1 MGNEITGYA
10 IAIDGLAAS
19 IKAAEKK
26 FDDLSAT
33 SEKTRTKIV
42 AHFKE
47 MGDNGVDYFIKK
59 IEEAKK
65 ALGGLGSLKLDTNVS
80 EQAKK
85 AADDVNKLSQA
96 MQMLGETKPSGSF
109 SGMNIAE
116 LKEAIKG
123 ITKTLEDTEKA
134 LDKNT
139 QQYLVNKRD
148 ALKQELKLQEESTRV
163 KVEKAEKET
172 QKRIDLNIR
181 EQAEFEK
188 MTTAEQQSYL
198 KMLDRMAQERM
209 AYQQRMAQIHT
220 AQQQQQLGTY
230 SGAMG
235 YSAQATTLAQEKQ
248 AIDYLNKAKEK
259 LSKTDSDYAVKLN
272 ELNTAIRKHQENIK
286 RAGLTDQEYADMVKK
301 NAEQRKKAAISE
313 TEAYERRKKV
323 VMEKWYT
330 SSIDRAMNF
339 SKSTKSIQEQI
350 KAIEYLKKVR
360 ESLSKAQLGDVAY
373 SAKINQINAEI
384 KRQSELVKELTGQ
397 HSRLN
402 NYLKYFASRMALVF
416 GVSQVT
422 DFVKRLVDIRGE
434 FELQNKSLQILL
446 QNKTK
451 ANELWEKTVSL
462 AVESPFRVKEL
473 VSYTKQLAAYRIE
486 SNQLYDT
493 TKRLADVSAGLGVDM
508 QRLILA
514 YGQVKA
520 ASFLRGCL
528 GYGTKIRTLD
538 GIKEV
543 QDIKVGDKLINENN
557 EIVNVKELIRG
568 KEQMYI
574 VHQSNGDDYRCNENH
589 ILTLCK
595 NGDICDVYLKDIDSS
610 FLGVRYQN
618 GHLITYEISIEKD
631 SVDDYYGFVLDGN
644 KRFQLGDGTITHN
657 TELRQFTEAG
667 IPMLEELA
675 KYFTEIEGKAIGVG
689 DVFEMISK
697 RMVKFSDVE
706 AIFKRMTDAGG
717 VFYNM
722 QKEQAETLKG
732 QISNLGDRIDLM
744 MNDIGKSHDTMLKG
758 SIAALGWV
766 VENWKGFAWAI
777 QLVVE
782 AFAVYKVS
790 AMIAAANTQKLGVA
804 AAATSG
810 IFDKLKLSIQNIGK
824 SIKALNLNPW
834 VLGITAVLTVA
845 YELGAAW
852 YDNQKILEEIDN
864 DFQKLKDDVS
874 VVSSK
879 FNISFNKS
887 DFKGQRAALQE
898 LVEMANG
905 TYNMDIEID
914 IAALDDD
921 EVVSQFVGLREK
933 IEQGL
938 VDARDTAKAFQEENS
953 QWWVQALTL
962 GINDTMADEIA
973 KYKDKSQE
981 LLRALES
988 DRYRILDVMTRS
1000 YKDLSVSQ
1008 NKYIEQLN
1016 TPRTLEETDFMYY
1029 QRMSGAVQGLIKE
1042 YDILLGKGAN
1052 ITAAEQRQLEVLR
1065 NVFAQTKLNGASYK
1079 ELFKGVAEQSSEARG
1094 YLEKFA
1100 NAVRSSYVA
1109 TNEQIE
1115 AEVQKRIN
1123 ALSEA
1128 QKKALS
1134 ATDIAK
1140 IREQVTK
1147 ELKEASEYKLTLA
1160 INEIATANNFDNW
1173 QRSFL
1178 TNFLN
1183 QEFNLTIGVN
1193 TPDKKELADWQKRFN
1208 KAFFMNKYI
1217 KQTTPLETSQDV
1229 ENRYKTRYEETLEK
1243 YNRMLKN
1250 AQFYANENITAVKTE
1265 MEAYKAAWYW
1275 FTGGVGDK
1283 NNKGRKDTK
1292 DWWSEL
1298 VKVIGDAHKEF
1309 VKLNEQLDKADAKS
1323 LAIERFKNVYAEVAK
1338 NLKVSLK
1345 PLQDFNLET
1354 EDGIKAAFKYLRDQ
1368 LPASAKNARV
1378 EIEKQLT
1385 NIKGEARVKVA
1396 TEANVELKQ
1405 QIENMFSGYELQ
1417 LELDKMG
1424 LPPEMAELLFNV
1436 KPTNL
1441 ESIRKA
1447 IDKEYANATS
1457 QADIKNRD
1465 ELLKKLADMEDK
1477 QLQENFKKYSEYLI
1491 KAQNERVKLK
1501 LEELNKIAEVEKT
1514 FTLTQQVAEKRF
1526 GIKPEQ
1532 WRKYKDSGNWL
1543 QSGLGEKQLADITAY
1558 TAQLDAAADR
1568 VRKSLQDET
1577 AKKMAKLDWE
1587 DFKGS
1592 EMYIEIFQNLE
1603 NASTKSINAILERLQ
1618 TLKGSFS
1625 DLSATEVKDIVSA
1638 MTKAE
1643 EELENRRPT
1652 FKALFGD
1659 LKQYIELSK
1668 TRNEDEKLYADL
1680 QKESVQNTAELAIAR
1695 NNLASA
1701 MARYRKL
1708 TADPNADKGELENA
1722 KANVMLLQKQAD
1734 GLENNQKRIN
1744 KKLDET
1750 NKKLT
1755 LWQKLQKNIGDKL
1768 KDVGSGLEGISTLAR
1783 TIGES
1788 FGDLSVEAEK
1798 AVQSVSDLGG
1808 VVSSIGDVVANPK
1821 SFSSWVG
1828 LATTAAT
1835 MFVNLFNNDAEWQ
1848 KRIEEQERLVNRLQR
1863 AYENLTETIESAYNI
1878 YDAQQANTKARYNLE
1893 SQINARRAQINAEMQ
1908 KKKKDK
1914 DQIIEWENEI
1924 KDLQEQITE
1933 LSSKQREEM
1942 GGFGTE
1948 VNYKAAAQQFVDAW
1962 LDAYKQTGSG
1972 LDALQDTFNNFYEN
1986 VVKQQL
1992 LYRGTQKILEPLLKM
2007 FDDAVMDYTVTEDE
2021 AQALQDYFK
2030 KNVQG
2035 QLDELYQ
2042 SLADMFGIGKNVE
2055 LSDLQKGIQNIT
2067 EAQAAAIESYLNS
2080 IRFYVSAQLETI
2092 KSIQSSI
2099 KAPDYSPIVNELKA
2113 QTTILRDIYDTLSSV
2128 VGRGGSVHSGAYV
2141 KVYM

>member
-1 MGNEITGYA
+1 MADEITGYA
-10 IAIDGLAAS
+10 IAIDGLVAS
-19 IKAAEKK
+19 IKAAENK
-26 FDDLSAT
+26 FDDLAAK

-65 ALGGLGSLKLDTNVS
+65 ALGTLGSLKLDTNVS

-96 MQMLGETKPSGSF
+96 MQMLGETKPSGKF
-109 SGMNIAE
+109 SEMNIAE

-209 AYQQRMAQIHT
+209 AYQQRMAQIRT

-235 YSAQATTLAQEKQ
+235 YSAQSTTLAQEKQ
-248 AIDYLNKAKEK
+248 AIDYLNQAKEK

-301 NAEQRKKAAISE
+301 NAEQRKKAAIRE

-330 SSIDRAMNF
+330 STIDRAMNF

-373 SAKINQINAEI
+373 STKINQINAEI

-416 GVSQVT
+416 GVSQI
-422 DFVKRLVDIRGE
+422 KNYAMRLVEIRGE

-451 ANELWEKTVSL
+451 ANELWEKTVAL
-462 AVESPFRVKEL
+462 AVESPFRVKQL

-486 SNQLYDT
+486 SDQLYDT

-520 ASFLRGCL
+520 ASFLRG
-528 GYGTKIRTLD
+528 
-538 GIKEV
+538 
-543 QDIKVGDKLINENN
+543 
-557 EIVNVKELIRG
+557 
-568 KEQMYI
+568 
-574 VHQSNGDDYRCNENH
+574 
-589 ILTLCK
+589 
-595 NGDICDVYLKDIDSS
+595 
-610 FLGVRYQN
+610 
-618 GHLITYEISIEKD
+618 
-631 SVDDYYGFVLDGN
+631 
-644 KRFQLGDGTITHN
+644 

-689 DVFEMISK
+689 DVFEMVSK

-706 AIFKRMTDAGG
+706 EVFRRMTDAGG

-722 QKEQAETLKG
+722 QKEQSETLIG
-732 QISNLGDRIDLM
+732 QIRNLGDRVDLM
-744 MNDIGKSHDTMLKG
+744 MNDIGKAHETLLKG
-758 SIAALGWV
+758 GVSLFGWI

-790 AMIAAANTQKLGVA
+790 ALIAAANTKTLGVT

-824 SIKALNLNPW
+824 SIKALNINPW

-852 YDNQKILEEIDN
+852 YDNQKILEEIDK

-879 FNISFNKS
+879 FNISFNKN

-905 TYNMDIEID
+905 TYNMDIEMD

-921 EVVSQFVGLREK
+921 EVVKQFVGLREK

-938 VDARDTAKAFQEENS
+938 VDARETAKAFQEENS

-973 KYKDKSQE
+973 KYKEKSQE

-1079 ELFKGVAEQSSEARG
+1079 ELFQGVAQQSSEARG

-1115 AEVQKRIN
+1115 AEVQRRIN

-1128 QKKALS
+1128 QKKVLS

-1229 ENRYKTRYEETLEK
+1229 ENRYKTRYEEMLK
-1243 YNRMLKN
+1243 QYNRMLKG
-1250 AQFYANENITAVKTE
+1250 AQFYANEDIAAVKTE
-1265 MEAYKAAWYW
+1265 MEAYKKAWYW
-1275 FTGGVGDK
+1275 FTGGDDNK
-1283 NNKGRKDTK
+1283 NNKTRKDTK

-1345 PLQDFNLET
+1345 PLQDFNLES
-1354 EDGIKAAFKYLRDQ
+1354 EEGVKAAYEYLLTK
-1368 LPASAKNARV
+1368 LPASAKNARL
-1378 EIEKQLT
+1378 EIEKQLSD
-1385 NIKGEARVKVA
+1385 IRGEAMIKVE
-1396 TEANVELKQ
+1396 TEANVQLKQ
-1405 QIENMFSGYELQ
+1405 QIEDMFSGYELQ

-1447 IDKEYANATS
+1447 IEEKYADATS
-1457 QADIKNRD
+1457 QADIKNRG
-1465 ELLKKLADMEDK
+1465 ELLKKLSEMEDK
-1477 QLQENFKKYSEYLI
+1477 QMQENFKKYSEYLI

-1501 LEELNKIAEVEKT
+1501 LEELNKIAEVERT
-1514 FTLTQQVAEKRF
+1514 FSMTATVAEKRF
-1526 GIKPEQ
+1526 GVTAEQ
-1532 WRKYKDSGNWL
+1532 WRKYKASGDWS

-1558 TAQLDAAADR
+1558 TAQLNAAADR

-1625 DLSATEVKDIVSA
+1625 DLSATEVKDIVTA

-1652 FKALFGD
+1652 FKALFSD
-1659 LKQYIELSK
+1659 LKQYIELSR
-1668 TRNEDEKLYADL
+1668 TRDVDEKMYADF

-1695 NNLASA
+1695 NNLALA
-1701 MARYRKL
+1701 MARYRQL
-1708 TADPNADKGELENA
+1708 AADPNTDKGELENA
-1722 KANVMLLQKQAD
+1722 KANVTLLQKQAD

-1744 KKLDET
+1744 KKLDDT
-1750 NKKLT
+1750 NKALT
-1755 LWQKLQKNIGDKL
+1755 LWQRLQKNIGTHL
-1768 KDVGSGLEGISTLAR
+1768 KDIGSGIESLSALAR

-1924 KDLQEQITE
+1924 KDLQEQISE

-1948 VNYKAAAQQFVDAW
+1948 ANYKAAAQQFVDAW

-1972 LDALQDTFNNFYEN
+1972 LDALQDTFNDFYEN

-2007 FDDAVMDYTVTEDE
+2007 FDNAVMDYTVTEDE

-2035 QLDELYQ
+2035 QLDELYK
-2042 SLADMFGIGKNVE
+2042 SLADIFGIGKNVE

-2092 KSIQSSI
+2092 KAIQSSI

-2113 QTTILRDIYDTLSSV
+2113 QTSILRDIYDTLSSV

>member
-1 MGNEITGYA
+1 MANEITGYA
-10 IAIDGLAAS
+10 IAIDGLVES
-19 IKAAEKK
+19 IKKAENK
-26 FDDLSAT
+26 FDGLARK
-33 SEKTRTKIV
+33 SEETRTKIV

-116 LKEAIKG
+116 LKEAIRG

-209 AYQQRMAQIHT
+209 AYQQRMAQIRT

-235 YSAQATTLAQEKQ
+235 YSAQSTTLAQEKQ
-248 AIDYLNKAKEK
+248 AIDYLNQAKEK

-301 NAEQRKKAAISE
+301 NAEQRRKAAIRE

-373 SAKINQINAEI
+373 STKINQINAEI

-416 GVSQVT
+416 GISQIK
-422 DFVKRLVDIRGE
+422 DFGMRLIEIRGE

-451 ANELWEKTVSL
+451 ANELWEKTVAL
-462 AVESPFRVKEL
+462 AVESPYRVKEL

-486 SNQLYDT
+486 SDQLYDT

-520 ASFLRGCL
+520 ASFLRG
-528 GYGTKIRTLD
+528 
-538 GIKEV
+538 
-543 QDIKVGDKLINENN
+543 
-557 EIVNVKELIRG
+557 
-568 KEQMYI
+568 
-574 VHQSNGDDYRCNENH
+574 
-589 ILTLCK
+589 
-595 NGDICDVYLKDIDSS
+595 
-610 FLGVRYQN
+610 
-618 GHLITYEISIEKD
+618 
-631 SVDDYYGFVLDGN
+631 
-644 KRFQLGDGTITHN
+644 

-706 AIFKRMTDAGG
+706 EVFRRMTDAGG

-744 MNDIGKSHDTMLKG
+744 MNDIGKSHDTLLKG
-758 SIAALGWV
+758 TISVLGWV

-790 AMIAAANTQKLGVA
+790 AMIAEAQTAKL
-804 AAATSG
+804 AATTTTARSVTEKWSLSV
-810 IFDKLKLSIQNIGK
+810 DKLK
-824 SIKALNLNPW
+824 KAFTSPNLNPW
-834 VLGITAVLTVA
+834 VLGITAVATVA
-845 YELGAAW
+845 YELWSAW
-852 YDNQKILEEIDN
+852 DDNQKMLESINAELD
-864 DFQKLKDDVS
+864 KMREKVS
-874 VVSSK
+874 K
-879 FNISFNKS
+879 ITS
-887 DFKGQRAALQE
+887 DFNVAKVGGNLDEQRKKLQE
-898 LVEMANG
+898 LIDLATGDYGFTIDFAVS
-905 TYNMDIEID
+905 DIN
-914 IAALDDD
+914 DD
-921 EVVSQFVGLREK
+921 EVVSKFVELRNK
-933 IEQGL
+933 I
-938 VDARDTAKAFQEENS
+938 DTA
-953 QWWVQALTL
+953 V
-962 GINDTMADEIA
+962 
-973 KYKDKSQE
+973 
-981 LLRALES
+981 
-988 DRYRILDVMTRS
+988 
-1000 YKDLSVSQ
+1000 
-1008 NKYIEQLN
+1008 
-1016 TPRTLEETDFMYY
+1016 
-1029 QRMSGAVQGLIKE
+1029 SGAKTISEAFANEDIKDE
-1042 YDILLGKGAN
+1042 LSDYSNVVKSFYDYVVSKRNDIINRLAEDESLMSESVKQAFDILSKPRDVD
-1052 ITAAEQRQLEVLR
+1052 E
-1065 NVFAQTKLNGASYK
+1065 
-1079 ELFKGVAEQSSEARG
+1079 
-1094 YLEKFA
+1094 
-1100 NAVRSSYVA
+1100 
-1109 TNEQIE
+1109 
-1115 AEVQKRIN
+1115 
-1123 ALSEA
+1123 
-1128 QKKALS
+1128 
-1134 ATDIAK
+1134 
-1140 IREQVTK
+1140 
-1147 ELKEASEYKLTLA
+1147 SEYKYYARLHEAITLIEDDYSNLIKKRYELGRKNDSESKAQFDIVTKQIALYKSLLFTQDAQRNDIHKMFMSIKVESEDFKSALDDVYDKIGDISGLTKEEKETR
-1160 INEIATANNFDNW
+1160 IRIAVDTYGAEKGLSDF
-1173 QRSFL
+1173 QKQVL
-1178 TNFLN
+1178 YPFLN
-1183 QEFNLTIGVN
+1183 EKYSISISVN
-1193 TPDKKELADWQKRFN
+1193 EPKKGELPDWAERFN
-1208 KAFFMNKYI
+1208 KAFQTKYAAYNVGI
-1217 KQTTPLETSQDV
+1217 AENQYNVTTQEIES
-1229 ENRYKTRYEETLEK
+1229 RYKSLYEEQKKIYDRMIANAPIYMTKEYKENLEK
-1243 YNRMLKN
+1243 TKN
-1250 AQFYANENITAVKTE
+1250 MVD
-1265 MEAYKAAWYW
+1265 AYKEVWYW

-1283 NNKGRKDTK
+1283 NNNTRKATK

-1309 VKLNEQLDKADAKS
+1309 VKLNEQLDKTEAMS
-1323 LAIERFKNVYAEVAK
+1323 LAVERFKGVYAEVAK

-1345 PLQDFNLET
+1345 PLQDFNLES
-1354 EDGIKAAFKYLRDQ
+1354 EEGVKAAYEYLLTK
-1368 LPASAKNARV
+1368 LPSSAKNARL
-1378 EIEKQLT
+1378 EIEKQLSD
-1385 NIKGEARVKVA
+1385 IRGEARIKVE
-1396 TEANVELKQ
+1396 TEANVQLKQ
-1405 QIENMFSGYELQ
+1405 QIDDMFSGYELQ

-1424 LPPEMAELLFNV
+1424 LPPEMANLLFNV
-1436 KPTNL
+1436 QPTNL

-1447 IDKEYANATS
+1447 IDEKYAEATS

-1465 ELLKKLADMEDK
+1465 ELLKKLSEMEDK
-1477 QLQENFKKYSEYLI
+1477 QMQENFKKYSEYLI
-1491 KAQNERVKLK
+1491 KAQNERVKIK
-1501 LEELNKIAEVEKT
+1501 LDELNKIAEVEKT
-1514 FTLTQQVAEKRF
+1514 FSISQQVAMKRF
-1526 GIKPEQ
+1526 GVSAEQ
-1532 WRKYKDSGNWL
+1532 WRKYKDSGDWS

-1558 TAQLDAAADR
+1558 TAQLNAAADR

-1643 EELENRRPT
+1643 EELERRRPT
-1652 FKALFGD
+1652 FKALFSD
-1659 LKQYIELSK
+1659 LKQYIALSK
-1668 TRNEDEKLYADL
+1668 TRNEDEKLYAEL
-1680 QKESVQNTAELAIAR
+1680 QKQSVQNSNELAIAR
-1695 NNLASA
+1695 NALATA
-1701 MARYRKL
+1701 MARYRQL
-1708 TADPNADKGELENA
+1708 AADPNADKGELENA
-1722 KANVMLLQKQAD
+1722 KTNVTLLQKQAD
-1734 GLENNQKRIN
+1734 DLENSQKRIN
-1744 KKLDET
+1744 NKLDET

-1755 LWQKLQKNIGDKL
+1755 LWQKLQKNIGTKL
-1768 KDVGSGLEGISTLAR
+1768 KDIGSGLEGISTLAR

-1798 AVQSVSDLGG
+1798 AVQTIANLGG
-1808 VVSSIGDVVANPK
+1808 VVSSIGDVVDKPK

-1835 MFVNLFNNDAEWQ
+1835 MFVNLFNNDAKWQ
-1848 KRIEEQERLVNRLQR
+1848 KQIEAQERLINQLQR
-1863 AYENLTETIESAYNI
+1863 AYEKLSKSINDAYSIDTAKKANEQAIANLS
-1878 YDAQQANTKARYNLE
+1878 Q
-1893 SQINARRAQINAEMQ
+1893 QINARRRQIAAEQ
-1908 KKKKDK
+1908 EKKDSDADQIVAWQNEIADK
-1914 DQIIEWENEI
+1914 QEQIIE
-1924 KDLQEQITE
+1924 LQKQ
-1933 LSSKQREEM
+1933 QREEM

-1948 VNYKAAAQQFVDAW
+1948 ANYKSAAQQFVDAW
-1962 LDAYKQTGSG
+1962 FNAFKQTGSG
-1972 LDALQDTFNNFYEN
+1972 LDALQDTFNDFYEN
-1986 VVKQQL
+1986 IVKQQM
-1992 LYRGTQKILEPLLKM
+1992 LYRGTQKIIEPLLKM
-2007 FDDAVMDYTVTEDE
+2007 VDDAVADYIVTKDE
-2021 AQALQDYFK
+2021 AQRLYDFFNN
-2030 KNVQG
+2030 NVQG
-2035 QLDELYQ
+2035 QLDEFFTTM
-2042 SLADMFGIGKNVE
+2042 ADTFGIGQNVE

-2092 KSIQSSI
+2092 KAIQSSI
-2099 KAPDYSPIVNELKA
+2099 KAPDYSPIVNELKT
-2113 QTTILRDIYDTLSSV
+2113 QTTILRNIYDTLSSV
-2128 VGRGGSVHSGAYV
+2128 VGRGGTIHSGAYV

>member
-10 IAIDGLAAS
+10 IAIDGLVAS

-65 ALGGLGSLKLDTNVS
+65 ALGGLGNVKINLNTNIAATATQDADAINKLLAMMSQLSEKQINRIGAAQGGLDT
-80 EQAKK
+80 
-85 AADDVNKLSQA
+85 
-96 MQMLGETKPSGSF
+96 
-109 SGMNIAE
+109 
-116 LKEAIKG
+116 
-123 ITKTLEDTEKA
+123 
-134 LDKNT
+134 
-139 QQYLVNKRD
+139 
-148 ALKQELKLQEESTRV
+148 
-163 KVEKAEKET
+163 
-172 QKRIDLNIR
+172 QK
-181 EQAEFEK
+181 
-188 MTTAEQQSYL
+188 
-198 KMLDRMAQERM
+198 
-209 AYQQRMAQIHT
+209 
-220 AQQQQQLGTY
+220 
-230 SGAMG
+230 
-235 YSAQATTLAQEKQ
+235 
-248 AIDYLNKAKEK
+248 
-259 LSKTDSDYAVKLN
+259 KLN
-272 ELNTAIRKHQENIK
+272 EIKELKNVEDERARALRQQNRERANAYKILAEQEKTAAMQAVAGEKEKQIAIQQTINEIKRMAKAYKMMPTAIRTTGVNNLLQQSQGAVTINQRITAYKNLQN
-286 RAGLTDQEYADMVKK
+286 AVKDLDRTEQGWQTNLQK
-301 NAEQRKKAAISE
+301 LNAEIERQKRELSALGVSLENTKRQQRSLAEMA
-313 TEAYERRKKV
+313 T
-323 VMEKWYT
+323 
-330 SSIDRAMNF
+330 
-339 SKSTKSIQEQI
+339 
-350 KAIEYLKKVR
+350 YL
-360 ESLSKAQLGDVAY
+360 
-373 SAKINQINAEI
+373 AKRMLVLFGINQI
-384 KRQSELVKELTGQ
+384 K
-397 HSRLN
+397 
-402 NYLKYFASRMALVF
+402 NYA
-416 GVSQVT
+416 T
-422 DFVKRLVDIRGE
+422 RLVEIRGE
-434 FELQNKSLQILL
+434 FELENKSLQILL
-446 QNKTK
+446 QNKVK
-451 ANELWEKTVSL
+451 ANELWEKTVAL
-462 AVESPFRVKEL
+462 AVESPFRVKQL

-486 SNQLYDT
+486 SDQLYDT

-520 ASFLRGCL
+520 ASFLRG
-528 GYGTKIRTLD
+528 
-538 GIKEV
+538 
-543 QDIKVGDKLINENN
+543 
-557 EIVNVKELIRG
+557 
-568 KEQMYI
+568 
-574 VHQSNGDDYRCNENH
+574 
-589 ILTLCK
+589 
-595 NGDICDVYLKDIDSS
+595 
-610 FLGVRYQN
+610 
-618 GHLITYEISIEKD
+618 
-631 SVDDYYGFVLDGN
+631 
-644 KRFQLGDGTITHN
+644 

-675 KYFTEIEGKAIGVG
+675 KYFTEIEGKAVSVG

-706 AIFKRMTDAGG
+706 EVFRRMTDAGG

-732 QISNLGDRIDLM
+732 HISNLGDRIDLM
-744 MNDIGKSHDTMLKG
+744 MNDIGKAHDTMLKG
-758 SIAALGWV
+758 TFSVLGWV

-790 AMIAAANTQKLGVA
+790 AMIAAANTKTLGVT

-852 YDNQKILEEIDN
+852 YDNQKMLESINAELD
-864 DFQKLKDDVS
+864 KMREKVS
-874 VVSSK
+874 K
-879 FNISFNKS
+879 ITS
-887 DFKGQRAALQE
+887 DFNVAKVGGNLDGQRKKLQE
-898 LVEMANG
+898 LIDLATGDYGFTIDFAVS
-905 TYNMDIEID
+905 DIN
-914 IAALDDD
+914 DD
-921 EVVSQFVGLREK
+921 EVVAKFVELRNK
-933 IEQGL
+933 I
-938 VDARDTAKAFQEENS
+938 DTA
-953 QWWVQALTL
+953 
-962 GINDTMADEIA
+962 I
-973 KYKDKSQE
+973 
-981 LLRALES
+981 
-988 DRYRILDVMTRS
+988 
-1000 YKDLSVSQ
+1000 
-1008 NKYIEQLN
+1008 
-1016 TPRTLEETDFMYY
+1016 
-1029 QRMSGAVQGLIKE
+1029 SGAKNISEAFAKEDIKDE
-1042 YDILLGKGAN
+1042 LSDYSNVVKNFYDYVVSKRNDIINRLAEDESLMTESVKQAFDILSKP
-1052 ITAAEQRQLEVLR
+1052 RDV
-1065 NVFAQTKLNGASYK
+1065 
-1079 ELFKGVAEQSSEARG
+1079 
-1094 YLEKFA
+1094 
-1100 NAVRSSYVA
+1100 
-1109 TNEQIE
+1109 NE
-1115 AEVQKRIN
+1115 
-1123 ALSEA
+1123 
-1128 QKKALS
+1128 
-1134 ATDIAK
+1134 
-1140 IREQVTK
+1140 
-1147 ELKEASEYKLTLA
+1147 SEYKYYKRLHQAITLIEDDYSNLIKKRYELGRKNDSESKAQFDIVTKQIDLYKSLLFTQDAQQNNIHKMFMALTVDSKDLKSA
-1160 INEIATANNFDNW
+1160 LDDVYDKIGDISGLTKEEKETRIKIAVDTYGAEKGLSDF
-1173 QRSFL
+1173 QKQVL
-1178 TNFLN
+1178 YPFLN
-1183 QEFNLTIGVN
+1183 KKYNIEISVD
-1193 TPDKKELADWQKRFN
+1193 TPKEGKLPEWVKRFN
-1208 KAFFMNKYI
+1208 DYFAVNNAKFI
-1217 KQTTPLETSQDV
+1217 KQIDEKQYNVTAQETLD
-1229 ENRYKTRYEETLEK
+1229 RYKNLVKEREKEISEYLKGTPYMTGNKEFDLTRA
-1243 YNRMLKN
+1243 KN
-1250 AQFYANENITAVKTE
+1250 ELS
-1265 MEAYKAAWYW
+1265 AYKEAVAW
-1275 FTGGVGDK
+1275 FSRTEDK
-1283 NNKGRKDTK
+1283 NNKTRKDTK

-1309 VKLNEQLDKADAKS
+1309 VKLNEQLDKTDAMS
-1323 LAIERFKNVYAEVAK
+1323 LAVERFKGVYAEVAK

-1354 EDGIKAAFKYLRDQ
+1354 EDGIKAAFKYLRDK

-1378 EIEKQLT
+1378 EIKKQLT
-1385 NIKGEARVKVA
+1385 DIEGEAKVKVE

-1405 QIENMFSGYELQ
+1405 QIEDMFSGYELQ

-1447 IDKEYANATS
+1447 IGEKYADATS

-1465 ELLKKLADMEDK
+1465 ELLKKLSEMEDK
-1477 QLQENFKKYSEYLI
+1477 QMQENFKKYSEYLI

-1514 FTLTQQVAEKRF
+1514 FSMTATVAQKRF
-1526 GIKPEQ
+1526 GVTAEQ
-1532 WRKYKDSGNWL
+1532 WRKYKASGDWS

-1558 TAQLDAAADR
+1558 TAQLNAAADR

-1652 FKALFGD
+1652 FKALFSD
-1659 LKQYIELSK
+1659 LKQYTELSK

-1680 QKESVQNTAELAIAR
+1680 QKESVQNTEELAIAR

-1708 TADPNADKGELENA
+1708 AADPNADKGELENA
-1722 KANVMLLQKQAD
+1722 KANVVLLQKQAD

-1788 FGDLSVEAEK
+1788 FGNLSVEAEK
-1798 AVQSVSDLGG
+1798 AVQAVSDLGG

-1893 SQINARRAQINAEMQ
+1893 SQINARRAQIYAEMQ

-1942 GGFGTE
+1942 GAFGSE
-1948 VNYKAAAQQFVDAW
+1948 ANYKSAAQQFVDAW

-1972 LDALQDTFNNFYEN
+1972 LDALQDTFNDFYEN

-2021 AQALQDYFK
+2021 ANDLKDFFA
-2030 KNVQG
+2030 KNVKG
-2035 QLDELYQ
+2035 QLDELYT
-2042 SLADMFGIGKNVE
+2042 SLADIFGIGKNVE

-2092 KSIQSSI
+2092 KAIQSSI

-2113 QTTILRDIYDTLSSV
+2113 QTAILRDIYDTLSSV
-2128 VGRGGSVHSGAYV
+2128 VGRGGSVHSGAYL

>member
-1 MGNEITGYA
+1 MKNEITGYA

-19 IKAAEKK
+19 IQAAENK
-26 FDDLSAT
+26 FDDLAAK

-47 MGDNGVDYFIKK
+47 MGDNGVGYFIDK
-59 IEEAKK
+59 IEK
-65 ALGGLGSLKLDTNVS
+65 ARQALENLGSLKLDTNVS

-181 EQAEFEK
+181 EQSEFEK

-209 AYQQRMAQIHT
+209 AYQQRMARIQESRL
-220 AQQQQQLGTY
+220 QQQLGTY

-248 AIDYLNKAKEK
+248 AIDYLNQAKEK

-301 NAEQRKKAAISE
+301 NAEQRRKAAIRE
-313 TEAYERRKKV
+313 TEAYERRKRV

-339 SKSTKSIQEQI
+339 SKSTKAIQEQI

-373 SAKINQINAEI
+373 STKINQINAEI

-416 GVSQVT
+416 GVSQIKNYAT
-422 DFVKRLVDIRGE
+422 RLVEKRGE
-434 FELQNKSLQILL
+434 FELENKSLQILL
-446 QNKTK
+446 QNKVK
-451 ANELWEKTVSL
+451 ANELWEKTVAL

-486 SNQLYDT
+486 SDQLYDT

-520 ASFLRGCL
+520 ASFLRG
-528 GYGTKIRTLD
+528 
-538 GIKEV
+538 
-543 QDIKVGDKLINENN
+543 
-557 EIVNVKELIRG
+557 
-568 KEQMYI
+568 
-574 VHQSNGDDYRCNENH
+574 
-589 ILTLCK
+589 
-595 NGDICDVYLKDIDSS
+595 
-610 FLGVRYQN
+610 
-618 GHLITYEISIEKD
+618 
-631 SVDDYYGFVLDGN
+631 
-644 KRFQLGDGTITHN
+644 

-706 AIFKRMTDAGG
+706 EVFRRMTDAGG

-744 MNDIGKSHDTMLKG
+744 MNDIGKAHDTLLKG
-758 SIAALGWV
+758 IISVLGWV
-766 VENWKGFAWAI
+766 VENWKAFAWAI

-790 AMIAAANTQKLGVA
+790 AMIAAANTKTLGVT

-824 SIKALNLNPW
+824 SIKALNINPW

-845 YELGAAW
+845 YELWAAW
-852 YDNQKILEEIDN
+852 DDNQKMLENINAELD
-864 DFQKLKDDVS
+864 KMREKVS
-874 VVSSK
+874 K
-879 FNISFNKS
+879 ITS
-887 DFKGQRAALQE
+887 DFNVAKVGGNLDEQRKKLQE
-898 LVEMANG
+898 LVNVATG
-905 TYNMDIEID
+905 DYGFTID
-914 IAALDDD
+914 FAVSDVNDD
-921 EVVSQFVGLREK
+921 EVVAKFVELRNK
-933 IEQGL
+933 I
-938 VDARDTAKAFQEENS
+938 DTA
-953 QWWVQALTL
+953 
-962 GINDTMADEIA
+962 I
-973 KYKDKSQE
+973 
-981 LLRALES
+981 
-988 DRYRILDVMTRS
+988 
-1000 YKDLSVSQ
+1000 
-1008 NKYIEQLN
+1008 
-1016 TPRTLEETDFMYY
+1016 
-1029 QRMSGAVQGLIKE
+1029 SGAKNISEAFAKEDIKDE
-1042 YDILLGKGAN
+1042 LSDYSNVVKNFYDYVVSKRNDIINRLAEDESLMSESVKQAFDILSKP
-1052 ITAAEQRQLEVLR
+1052 RDV
-1065 NVFAQTKLNGASYK
+1065 
-1079 ELFKGVAEQSSEARG
+1079 
-1094 YLEKFA
+1094 
-1100 NAVRSSYVA
+1100 
-1109 TNEQIE
+1109 NE
-1115 AEVQKRIN
+1115 
-1123 ALSEA
+1123 
-1128 QKKALS
+1128 
-1134 ATDIAK
+1134 
-1140 IREQVTK
+1140 
-1147 ELKEASEYKLTLA
+1147 SEYKYYKRLHQAITLIEDDYSNLIKKRYELGRKNDSESKAQFDIVTKQIDLYKSLLFTQDAQQNNIHKMFMALTVDSKDLKSA
-1160 INEIATANNFDNW
+1160 LDDVYDKIGDISGLTKEEKETRIKIAVDTYGAEKGLSDF
-1173 QRSFL
+1173 QKQVL
-1178 TNFLN
+1178 YPFLN
-1183 QEFNLTIGVN
+1183 KKYNIEISVD
-1193 TPDKKELADWQKRFN
+1193 TPKEGKLPEWVKRFN
-1208 KAFFMNKYI
+1208 DYFAVNNAKFI
-1217 KQTTPLETSQDV
+1217 KQIDEKQYNVTAQETLD
-1229 ENRYKTRYEETLEK
+1229 RYKNLVKEREKEISEYLKGTPYMTGNKEFDLTRA
-1243 YNRMLKN
+1243 KN
-1250 AQFYANENITAVKTE
+1250 ELS
-1265 MEAYKAAWYW
+1265 AYKEAVAW
-1275 FTGGVGDK
+1275 FSRTEDK
-1283 NNKGRKDTK
+1283 NNKTRKDTK

-1309 VKLNEQLDKADAKS
+1309 VKLNEQLDKTDAMS
-1323 LAIERFKNVYAEVAK
+1323 LAVERFKGVYAEVAK

-1354 EDGIKAAFKYLRDQ
+1354 EDGIKAAFKYLRDK

-1378 EIEKQLT
+1378 EIKKQLT
-1385 NIKGEARVKVA
+1385 DIEGEAKVKVE

-1405 QIENMFSGYELQ
+1405 QIEDMFSGYELQ

-1424 LPPEMAELLFNV
+1424 LPPEMANLLFNV
-1436 KPTNL
+1436 QPTNL

-1447 IDKEYANATS
+1447 IGEKYADATS

-1465 ELLKKLADMEDK
+1465 ELLKKLSEMEDK
-1477 QLQENFKKYSEYLI
+1477 QMQENFKKYSEYLI

-1514 FTLTQQVAEKRF
+1514 FSMTATVAQKRF
-1526 GIKPEQ
+1526 GVTAEQ
-1532 WRKYKDSGNWL
+1532 WRKYKASGDWS

-1558 TAQLDAAADR
+1558 TAQLNAAADR

-1652 FKALFGD
+1652 FKALFSD

-1708 TADPNADKGELENA
+1708 AAGPNADKGELENA
-1722 KANVMLLQKQAD
+1722 KANVVLLQKQAD

-1893 SQINARRAQINAEMQ
+1893 SQINARRAQIYAEMQ

-1942 GGFGTE
+1942 GAFGSE
-1948 VNYKAAAQQFVDAW
+1948 ANYKSAAQQFVDAW

-1972 LDALQDTFNNFYEN
+1972 LDALQDTFNDFYEN

-1992 LYRGTQKILEPLLKM
+1992 LYRGTQKILEPLLKL
-2007 FDDAVMDYTVTEDE
+2007 FDNAVADYTVTEDE
-2021 AQALQDYFK
+2021 ANDLKDFFA
-2030 KNVQG
+2030 KNVKG
-2035 QLDELYQ
+2035 QLDELYT
-2042 SLADMFGIGKNVE
+2042 SLADIFGIGKNVE

-2092 KSIQSSI
+2092 KAIQASI
-2099 KAPDYSPIVNELKA
+2099 KAPDYSPIVSELKA
-2113 QTTILRDIYDTLSSV
+2113 QTAILRDIYDTLSSV

>member
-10 IAIDGLAAS
+10 IAIDGLVAS

-65 ALGGLGSLKLDTNVS
+65 ALGKLGDVKINLNTNIAATATQDADAINKLLAMMSQLSEKQINRIGAAQGGLDT
-80 EQAKK
+80 
-85 AADDVNKLSQA
+85 
-96 MQMLGETKPSGSF
+96 
-109 SGMNIAE
+109 
-116 LKEAIKG
+116 
-123 ITKTLEDTEKA
+123 
-134 LDKNT
+134 
-139 QQYLVNKRD
+139 
-148 ALKQELKLQEESTRV
+148 
-163 KVEKAEKET
+163 
-172 QKRIDLNIR
+172 QK
-181 EQAEFEK
+181 
-188 MTTAEQQSYL
+188 
-198 KMLDRMAQERM
+198 
-209 AYQQRMAQIHT
+209 
-220 AQQQQQLGTY
+220 
-230 SGAMG
+230 
-235 YSAQATTLAQEKQ
+235 
-248 AIDYLNKAKEK
+248 
-259 LSKTDSDYAVKLN
+259 KLN
-272 ELNTAIRKHQENIK
+272 EIK
-286 RAGLTDQEYADMVKK
+286 ELK
-301 NAEQRKKAAISE
+301 NAED
-313 TEAYERRKKV
+313 ERA
-323 VMEKWYT
+323 
-330 SSIDRAMNF
+330 RALRQQN
-339 SKSTKSIQEQI
+339 
-350 KAIEYLKKVR
+350 R
-360 ESLSKAQLGDVAY
+360 ESANAYKILAEQEKTAAMQAVA
-373 SAKINQINAEI
+373 SEKEKQIAIQQTIAEI
-384 KRQSELVKELTGQ
+384 KRMAKAYKMMPTAIRTTGVENLLQQSQGAVTINQRITAYKNLQNAVKDLDRTEQGWQTNLQKLNAEIERQKREL
-397 HSRLN
+397 
-402 NYLKYFASRMALVF
+402 AAL
-416 GVSQVT
+416 GVSLENTKQQQRSLAEMAT
-422 DFVKRLVDIRGE
+422 YLAKRMLVLFGINQIKNYAMHLVEIRGE

-451 ANELWEKTVSL
+451 ANELWEKTVAL
-462 AVESPFRVKEL
+462 AVESPFRVKQL

-486 SNQLYDT
+486 SDQLYDT

-520 ASFLRGCL
+520 ASFLRG
-528 GYGTKIRTLD
+528 
-538 GIKEV
+538 
-543 QDIKVGDKLINENN
+543 
-557 EIVNVKELIRG
+557 
-568 KEQMYI
+568 
-574 VHQSNGDDYRCNENH
+574 
-589 ILTLCK
+589 
-595 NGDICDVYLKDIDSS
+595 
-610 FLGVRYQN
+610 
-618 GHLITYEISIEKD
+618 
-631 SVDDYYGFVLDGN
+631 
-644 KRFQLGDGTITHN
+644 

-706 AIFKRMTDAGG
+706 EVFRRMTDAGG

-722 QKEQAETLKG
+722 QKEQSETLIG
-732 QISNLGDRIDLM
+732 QIRNLGDRVDLM
-744 MNDIGKSHDTMLKG
+744 MNDIGKAHDTMLKG
-758 SIAALGWV
+758 TISVLGWV

-790 AMIAAANTQKLGVA
+790 ALIAAANTKTLGVT

-834 VLGITAVLTVA
+834 VVGITAVLTVA

-879 FNISFNKS
+879 FNISFNKN

-905 TYNMDIEID
+905 TYNMDIEMD

-921 EVVSQFVGLREK
+921 EVVKQFVGLREK

-938 VDARDTAKAFQEENS
+938 VDARETAKAFQEENS

-973 KYKDKSQE
+973 KYKEKSQE

-1079 ELFKGVAEQSSEARG
+1079 ELFQGVAQQSSEARG

-1115 AEVQKRIN
+1115 AEVQRRIN

-1128 QKKALS
+1128 QKKVLS

-1178 TNFLN
+1178 TDFLN

-1193 TPDKKELADWQKRFN
+1193 APDKKELADWQKRFN

-1250 AQFYANENITAVKTE
+1250 AQFYANEDITAVKTE

-1283 NNKGRKDTK
+1283 NNKTRKDTK

-1298 VKVIGDAHKEF
+1298 AKVIGDAHKEF
-1309 VKLNEQLDKADAKS
+1309 VKLNEQLDKTDAMS
-1323 LAIERFKNVYAEVAK
+1323 LAVERFKGVYAEVAK

-1345 PLQDFNLET
+1345 PLKDFNLES
-1354 EDGIKAAFKYLRDQ
+1354 EEGVKAAYEYLLKK
-1368 LPASAKNARV
+1368 LPASAKNARL
-1378 EIEKQLT
+1378 EIEKQLSD
-1385 NIKGEARVKVA
+1385 IRGEAMIKVE
-1396 TEANVELKQ
+1396 TEANVHLKQ
-1405 QIENMFSGYELQ
+1405 QIEDMFSGYELQ

-1447 IDKEYANATS
+1447 IGEKYADATS

-1465 ELLKKLADMEDK
+1465 ELLKKLSEMEDK
-1477 QLQENFKKYSEYLI
+1477 QMQENFKKYSEYLI

-1514 FTLTQQVAEKRF
+1514 FSMTATVAQKRF
-1526 GIKPEQ
+1526 GVTAEQ
-1532 WRKYKDSGNWL
+1532 WRKYKASGDWS

-1558 TAQLDAAADR
+1558 TAQLNAAADR

-1652 FKALFGD
+1652 FKALFSD
-1659 LKQYIELSK
+1659 FKQYIELSK

-1708 TADPNADKGELENA
+1708 AADPNADKGELENA
-1722 KANVMLLQKQAD
+1722 KANVTLLQKQSD

-1744 KKLDET
+1744 KNLDET
-1750 NKKLT
+1750 NKKLS
-1755 LWQKLQKNIGDKL
+1755 LWQRLQKNIGDKL
-1768 KDVGSGLEGISTLAR
+1768 KDIGSGLEGISTLAR

-1948 VNYKAAAQQFVDAW
+1948 ANYKAAAQQFVDAW
-1962 LDAYKQTGSG
+1962 LGAYKQTGSG
-1972 LDALQDTFNNFYEN
+1972 LDALQDTFNDFYEN

-2042 SLADMFGIGKNVE
+2042 SLADIFGIGKNVE

-2113 QTTILRDIYDTLSSV
+2113 QTAILRDIYDTLSSV

>member
-42 AHFKE
+42 AHFKD
-47 MGDNGVDYFIKK
+47 MGDNGVDYLIKK

-65 ALGGLGSLKLDTNVS
+65 ALGGLGNVKINLNTNIAATATQDADAINKLLAMMSQLSEKQINRIGVAQGGLDT
-80 EQAKK
+80 
-85 AADDVNKLSQA
+85 
-96 MQMLGETKPSGSF
+96 
-109 SGMNIAE
+109 
-116 LKEAIKG
+116 
-123 ITKTLEDTEKA
+123 
-134 LDKNT
+134 
-139 QQYLVNKRD
+139 
-148 ALKQELKLQEESTRV
+148 
-163 KVEKAEKET
+163 
-172 QKRIDLNIR
+172 QK
-181 EQAEFEK
+181 
-188 MTTAEQQSYL
+188 
-198 KMLDRMAQERM
+198 
-209 AYQQRMAQIHT
+209 
-220 AQQQQQLGTY
+220 
-230 SGAMG
+230 
-235 YSAQATTLAQEKQ
+235 
-248 AIDYLNKAKEK
+248 
-259 LSKTDSDYAVKLN
+259 KLN
-272 ELNTAIRKHQENIK
+272 EIK
-286 RAGLTDQEYADMVKK
+286 ELK
-301 NAEQRKKAAISE
+301 NAED
-313 TEAYERRKKV
+313 ERA
-323 VMEKWYT
+323 
-330 SSIDRAMNF
+330 RALRQQN
-339 SKSTKSIQEQI
+339 
-350 KAIEYLKKVR
+350 R
-360 ESLSKAQLGDVAY
+360 ESANAYKILAEQEKTAAMQAVA
-373 SAKINQINAEI
+373 SEKEKQIAIQQTIAEI
-384 KRQSELVKELTGQ
+384 KRMAKAYKMMPTAIRTTGVENLLQQSQGAVTINQRITAYRNLQNAVKDLDRTEQGWQTNLQKLNAEIERQKREL
-397 HSRLN
+397 S
-402 NYLKYFASRMALVF
+402 AL
-416 GVSQVT
+416 GVSLENT
-422 DFVKRLVDIRGE
+422 KRQQRSLAEMATYLAKRMLVLFGISQIKNYMTHLVEIRGE

-446 QNKTK
+446 QNKVK
-451 ANELWEKTVSL
+451 ANELWEKTVAL

-486 SNQLYDT
+486 SDQLYDT

-520 ASFLRGCL
+520 ASFLRG
-528 GYGTKIRTLD
+528 
-538 GIKEV
+538 
-543 QDIKVGDKLINENN
+543 
-557 EIVNVKELIRG
+557 
-568 KEQMYI
+568 
-574 VHQSNGDDYRCNENH
+574 
-589 ILTLCK
+589 
-595 NGDICDVYLKDIDSS
+595 
-610 FLGVRYQN
+610 
-618 GHLITYEISIEKD
+618 
-631 SVDDYYGFVLDGN
+631 
-644 KRFQLGDGTITHN
+644 

-675 KYFTEIEGKAIGVG
+675 KYFTEIEGKAISVG

-706 AIFKRMTDAGG
+706 EVFRRMTDAGG

-744 MNDIGKSHDTMLKG
+744 MNDIGKAHDTMLKG
-758 SIAALGWV
+758 TISALGWV

-790 AMIAAANTQKLGVA
+790 AMIAAANTKTLGVT

-845 YELGAAW
+845 YELWSAW
-852 YDNQKILEEIDN
+852 DDNQKMLESINAELDKMREKVSKITSDFNVAKVGGNLDGQRKKLQELIDLATGDYGFTIDFAVSDINDDDIVSKFVELRNKIDTSVSGAKTISEAFAKEDIKDELSDYSNVVKSFYDYVVSKRNDIINRIAEDESLITESAKQAFDILSKPRGVDESEYKYYARLHEAITLIEDDYSNLIKKRYELGRKNDSESKAQFDIVTKQIALYKSLLFTQDAQRNDIHKMFMSIKVESEDFKSALDDVYDKIGDISGLTKEEKETRIKIAVDTYGAEKGLS
-864 DFQKLKDDVS
+864 DFQK
-874 VVSSK
+874 
-879 FNISFNKS
+879 
-887 DFKGQRAALQE
+887 Q
-898 LVEMANG
+898 
-905 TYNMDIEID
+905 
-914 IAALDDD
+914 
-921 EVVSQFVGLREK
+921 
-933 IEQGL
+933 
-938 VDARDTAKAFQEENS
+938 
-953 QWWVQALTL
+953 
-962 GINDTMADEIA
+962 
-973 KYKDKSQE
+973 
-981 LLRALES
+981 
-988 DRYRILDVMTRS
+988 
-1000 YKDLSVSQ
+1000 
-1008 NKYIEQLN
+1008 
-1016 TPRTLEETDFMYY
+1016 
-1029 QRMSGAVQGLIKE
+1029 
-1042 YDILLGKGAN
+1042 
-1052 ITAAEQRQLEVLR
+1052 VL
-1065 NVFAQTKLNGASYK
+1065 YP
-1079 ELFKGVAEQSSEARG
+1079 
-1094 YLEKFA
+1094 
-1100 NAVRSSYVA
+1100 
-1109 TNEQIE
+1109 
-1115 AEVQKRIN
+1115 
-1123 ALSEA
+1123 
-1128 QKKALS
+1128 
-1134 ATDIAK
+1134 
-1140 IREQVTK
+1140 
-1147 ELKEASEYKLTLA
+1147 
-1160 INEIATANNFDNW
+1160 
-1173 QRSFL
+1173 
-1178 TNFLN
+1178 FLN
-1183 QEFNLTIGVN
+1183 KKYSISISVN
-1193 TPDKKELADWQKRFN
+1193 EPKEGELPEWAKRFN
-1208 KAFFMNKYI
+1208 KAFQTKYAAYNVGI
-1217 KQTTPLETSQDV
+1217 A
-1229 ENRYKTRYEETLEK
+1229 ENQYNVTAQEIESRYKSLYEEQKKIYDRMIANAPIYMTKEYKENLEK
-1243 YNRMLKN
+1243 TKN
-1250 AQFYANENITAVKTE
+1250 MVD
-1265 MEAYKAAWYW
+1265 AYKEVWYW
-1275 FTGGVGDK
+1275 FTGGVGDNNNK
-1283 NNKGRKDTK
+1283 NNKTRKDTK

-1298 VKVIGDAHKEF
+1298 AKVIGDAHKEF
-1309 VKLNEQLDKADAKS
+1309 VKLNEQLDKTEAMS
-1323 LAIERFKNVYAEVAK
+1323 LAVERFKGVYAEVAK

-1345 PLQDFNLET
+1345 PLQDFNLES
-1354 EDGIKAAFKYLRDQ
+1354 EEGVKAAYEYLLTK
-1368 LPASAKNARV
+1368 LPASAKNARL
-1378 EIEKQLT
+1378 EIEKQLSD
-1385 NIKGEARVKVA
+1385 IRGEARIKVE
-1396 TEANVELKQ
+1396 TEANVQLKQ
-1405 QIENMFSGYELQ
+1405 QIEDMFSGYELQ

-1447 IDKEYANATS
+1447 IEEKYADATS

-1465 ELLKKLADMEDK
+1465 ELLKKLSEMEDK
-1477 QLQENFKKYSEYLI
+1477 QMQENFKKYSEYLI
-1491 KAQNERVKLK
+1491 KAQNERVKIK

-1514 FTLTQQVAEKRF
+1514 FSMTATVAQKRF
-1526 GIKPEQ
+1526 GVTAEQ
-1532 WRKYKDSGNWL
+1532 WRKYKASGDWS

-1558 TAQLDAAADR
+1558 TAQLNAAADS

-1652 FKALFGD
+1652 FKALFSD

-1708 TADPNADKGELENA
+1708 AADPNADKGELENA
-1722 KANVMLLQKQAD
+1722 KSNVVLLQKQAD

-1750 NKKLT
+1750 NNKLS

-1808 VVSSIGDVVANPK
+1808 VVSSIDDVVANPK

-1835 MFVNLFNNDAEWQ
+1835 MFVNIFNNDAEWQ

-1942 GGFGTE
+1942 GAFGTE
-1948 VNYKAAAQQFVDAW
+1948 ANYKAAAQQFVDAW

-1972 LDALQDTFNNFYEN
+1972 LDALQDTFNDFYEN

-2007 FDDAVMDYTVTEDE
+2007 FDNAVMDYTVTEDE

-2042 SLADMFGIGKNVE
+2042 SLADIFGIGKNVE
-2055 LSDLQKGIQNIT
+2055 LSDFQKGIQSIT
-2067 EAQAAAIESYLNS
+2067 EAQGAAIESYLNTL
-2080 IRFYVSAQLETI
+2080 RFYVSAQLETI

-2113 QTTILRDIYDTLSSV
+2113 QTAILRDIYDTLSSV

>member
-1 MGNEITGYA
+1 MRNEITGYA
-10 IAIDGLAAS
+10 IAIDGLVAS
-19 IKAAEKK
+19 IKAAENK
-26 FDDLSAT
+26 FDDLAAK

-65 ALGGLGSLKLDTNVS
+65 ALGKLGDVKINLNTNIAATATQDADAINKLLAMMSQLSEKQINRIGAAQGGLDT
-80 EQAKK
+80 
-85 AADDVNKLSQA
+85 
-96 MQMLGETKPSGSF
+96 
-109 SGMNIAE
+109 
-116 LKEAIKG
+116 
-123 ITKTLEDTEKA
+123 
-134 LDKNT
+134 
-139 QQYLVNKRD
+139 
-148 ALKQELKLQEESTRV
+148 
-163 KVEKAEKET
+163 
-172 QKRIDLNIR
+172 QK
-181 EQAEFEK
+181 
-188 MTTAEQQSYL
+188 
-198 KMLDRMAQERM
+198 
-209 AYQQRMAQIHT
+209 
-220 AQQQQQLGTY
+220 
-230 SGAMG
+230 
-235 YSAQATTLAQEKQ
+235 
-248 AIDYLNKAKEK
+248 
-259 LSKTDSDYAVKLN
+259 KLN
-272 ELNTAIRKHQENIK
+272 EIKELKNVEDERARALRQQNRERANAYKILAEQEKTAAMQAVAGEKEKQIAIQQTINEIKRMAKAYKMMPTAIRTTGVNNLLQQSQG
-286 RAGLTDQEYADMVKK
+286 AVT
-301 NAEQRKKAAISE
+301 
-313 TEAYERRKKV
+313 
-323 VMEKWYT
+323 
-330 SSIDRAMNF
+330 
-339 SKSTKSIQEQI
+339 
-350 KAIEYLKKVR
+350 
-360 ESLSKAQLGDVAY
+360 
-373 SAKINQINAEI
+373 INQRITAYKNLQNAVKDLDRTEQGWQTNLQKLNAEI
-384 KRQSELVKELTGQ
+384 ERQKRELSALGVSLENTKRQQRSLAEMATYLAKRMLVLFGIDQIK
-397 HSRLN
+397 
-402 NYLKYFASRMALVF
+402 NYA
-416 GVSQVT
+416 T
-422 DFVKRLVDIRGE
+422 RLVEIRGE
-434 FELQNKSLQILL
+434 FELENKSLQILL
-446 QNKTK
+446 QNKVK
-451 ANELWEKTVSL
+451 ANELWEKTVAL

-486 SNQLYDT
+486 SDQLYDT

-528 GYGTKIRTLD
+528 GYGTP
-538 GIKEV
+538 IKKANGDIVEV
-543 QDIKVGDKLINENN
+543 QDIKVGDKLLNENN
-557 EIVNVKELIRG
+557 EIVNVLELIRG
-568 KEQMYI
+568 REQMY
-574 VHQSNGDDYRCNENH
+574 VVRQENGIEYRVNENH
-589 ILTLCK
+589 ILTLEK
-595 NGDICDVYLKDIDSS
+595 NGTLHDVYIKDWDISY
-610 FLGVRYQN
+610 LGVRSVD
-618 GHLITYEISIEKD
+618 GRLETTKISICKD
-631 SVDDYYGFVLDGN
+631 KVDDYFGFVLDGN

-744 MNDIGKSHDTMLKG
+744 MNDIGKSHDTLLKG
-758 SIAALGWV
+758 TISVLGWV

-790 AMIAAANTQKLGVA
+790 ALIAAANTKKLGVA

-824 SIKALNLNPW
+824 SIKALNFNPW

-845 YELGAAW
+845 YELWSAW
-852 YDNQKILEEIDN
+852 DDNQKKLEEIDK
-864 DFQKLKDDVS
+864 DLQKLKDDVS

-879 FNISFNKS
+879 FNISFNNS

-905 TYNMDIEID
+905 TYNMDIEMD

-921 EVVSQFVGLREK
+921 EVVKQFLELRNK
-933 IEQGL
+933 IESNISE
-938 VDARDTAKAFQEENS
+938 ARETAMAFEGNNEFWAKA
-953 QWWVQALTL
+953 VTL
-962 GINDTMADEIA
+962 GIYDTMQDEID
-973 KYKDKSQE
+973 KYKEKSQE
-981 LLRALES
+981 LMRVLES
-988 DRYRILDVMTRS
+988 DRIKISDILGRS
-1000 YKDLSVSQ
+1000 SKDLSLTQ
-1008 NKYIEQLN
+1008 NKYFEQIQA
-1016 TPRTLEETDFMYY
+1016 PKGLEETDFMYY
-1029 QRMSGAVQGLIKE
+1029 QRISGAVQGLVKE
-1042 YDILLGKGAN
+1042 YDNLLNKGDR
-1052 ITAAEQRQLEVLR
+1052 ITDAERKQLEVMR
-1065 NVFAQTKLNGASYK
+1065 NIFTQTQLNGTGYK
-1079 ELFKGVAEQSSEARG
+1079 NMFSSVTKQSNEAKAM
-1094 YLEKFA
+1094 LEKFA
-1100 NAVRSSYVA
+1100 DSIRRDF
-1109 TNEQIE
+1109 TITEEQID
-1115 AEVQKRIN
+1115 ALTKKRIESLSKAERD
-1123 ALSEA
+1123 ALDE
-1128 QKKALS
+1128 KGIKA
-1134 ATDIAK
+1134 
-1140 IREQVTK
+1140 IRDKVFD
-1147 ELKEASEYKLTLA
+1147 ELKNAQELKLKLA
-1160 INEIATANNFDNW
+1160 IDEIGTANNFDAW
-1173 QRSFL
+1173 QKEYL
-1178 TNFLN
+1178 TSFLN

-1229 ENRYKTRYEETLEK
+1229 ENRYKTRYEEMLK
-1243 YNRMLKN
+1243 QYNRMLKG
-1250 AQFYANENITAVKTE
+1250 AQFYANEDIAAVKTE
-1265 MEAYKAAWYW
+1265 MEAYKKAWYW
-1275 FTGGVGDK
+1275 FTGGDDNK
-1283 NNKGRKDTK
+1283 NNNTRKATK

-1309 VKLNEQLDKADAKS
+1309 VKLNEQLDKTEAMS
-1323 LAIERFKNVYAEVAK
+1323 LAVERFKGVYAEVAK

-1345 PLQDFNLET
+1345 PLQDFNLES
-1354 EDGIKAAFKYLRDQ
+1354 EEGVKAAYEYLLTK
-1368 LPASAKNARV
+1368 LPSSAKNARL
-1378 EIEKQLT
+1378 EIEKQLSD
-1385 NIKGEARVKVA
+1385 IRGEARIKVE

-1405 QIENMFSGYELQ
+1405 QIEDMFSGYELQ

-1424 LPPEMAELLFNV
+1424 LPPEMSELLFNV

-1447 IDKEYANATS
+1447 IDEKYAEATS

-1465 ELLKKLADMEDK
+1465 ELLKKLSEMEDK
-1477 QLQENFKKYSEYLI
+1477 QMKENFKKYSEYLI
-1491 KAQNERVKLK
+1491 KAQNERVKIK

-1514 FTLTQQVAEKRF
+1514 FSMTATVAQKRF
-1526 GIKPEQ
+1526 GVTAEQ
-1532 WRKYKDSGNWL
+1532 WRKYKASGDWS

-1558 TAQLDAAADR
+1558 TAQLNAAAAM
-1568 VRKSLQDET
+1568 VRKSLTEET
-1577 AKKMAKLDWE
+1577 DKKMAKLDWQ

-1652 FKALFGD
+1652 FKALFSD

-1708 TADPNADKGELENA
+1708 AADPNADKGELENA
-1722 KANVMLLQKQAD
+1722 KANVVLLQKQAD

-1942 GGFGTE
+1942 GAFGSE
-1948 VNYKAAAQQFVDAW
+1948 ANYKSAAQQFVDAW

-1972 LDALQDTFNNFYEN
+1972 LDALQDTFNDFYEN

-1992 LYRGTQKILEPLLKM
+1992 LYRGTQKILEPLLKL
-2007 FDDAVMDYTVTEDE
+2007 FDNAVADYTVTEDE
-2021 AQALQDYFK
+2021 ANDLKDFFA
-2030 KNVQG
+2030 KNVKW
-2035 QLDELYQ
+2035 QLDELYT
-2042 SLADMFGIGKNVE
+2042 SLADIFGIGKNVE

-2092 KSIQSSI
+2092 KAIQSSI
-2099 KAPDYSPIVNELKA
+2099 KAPDYSPIVSELKA
-2113 QTTILRDIYDTLSSV
+2113 QTSILRDIYDTLSSV

>member
-10 IAIDGLAAS
+10 IAIDRLAAS
-19 IKAAEKK
+19 IKAAENK
-26 FDDLSAT
+26 FDDLAAK

-65 ALGGLGSLKLDTNVS
+65 ALGKLGDVKINLNTNIAATATQDADAINKLLAMMSQLSEKQINRIGAAQGGLDT
-80 EQAKK
+80 
-85 AADDVNKLSQA
+85 
-96 MQMLGETKPSGSF
+96 
-109 SGMNIAE
+109 
-116 LKEAIKG
+116 
-123 ITKTLEDTEKA
+123 
-134 LDKNT
+134 
-139 QQYLVNKRD
+139 
-148 ALKQELKLQEESTRV
+148 
-163 KVEKAEKET
+163 
-172 QKRIDLNIR
+172 QK
-181 EQAEFEK
+181 
-188 MTTAEQQSYL
+188 
-198 KMLDRMAQERM
+198 
-209 AYQQRMAQIHT
+209 
-220 AQQQQQLGTY
+220 
-230 SGAMG
+230 
-235 YSAQATTLAQEKQ
+235 
-248 AIDYLNKAKEK
+248 
-259 LSKTDSDYAVKLN
+259 KLN
-272 ELNTAIRKHQENIK
+272 EIKELKNVEDERARALRQQNRERANAYKILAEQEKTAAMQAVAGEKEKQIAIQQTINEIKRMAKAYKMMPTAIRTTGVENLLQQSQGAVTINQRITAYK
-286 RAGLTDQEYADMVKK
+286 NLQNAVKDLDRTEQGWQTNLQK
-301 NAEQRKKAAISE
+301 LNAEIERQKRELSALGVSLENTKRQQRSLAEMA
-313 TEAYERRKKV
+313 T
-323 VMEKWYT
+323 
-330 SSIDRAMNF
+330 
-339 SKSTKSIQEQI
+339 
-350 KAIEYLKKVR
+350 YL
-360 ESLSKAQLGDVAY
+360 
-373 SAKINQINAEI
+373 AKRMLVLFGINQIKNYV
-384 KRQSELVKELTGQ
+384 SHLVE
-397 HSRLN
+397 
-402 NYLKYFASRMALVF
+402 
-416 GVSQVT
+416 
-422 DFVKRLVDIRGE
+422 IRGE
-434 FELQNKSLQILL
+434 FELENKSLQILL
-446 QNKTK
+446 QNKVK
-451 ANELWEKTVSL
+451 ANELWEKTVAL

-486 SNQLYDT
+486 SDQLYDT

-520 ASFLRGCL
+520 ASFLRG
-528 GYGTKIRTLD
+528 
-538 GIKEV
+538 
-543 QDIKVGDKLINENN
+543 
-557 EIVNVKELIRG
+557 
-568 KEQMYI
+568 
-574 VHQSNGDDYRCNENH
+574 
-589 ILTLCK
+589 
-595 NGDICDVYLKDIDSS
+595 
-610 FLGVRYQN
+610 
-618 GHLITYEISIEKD
+618 
-631 SVDDYYGFVLDGN
+631 
-644 KRFQLGDGTITHN
+644 

-675 KYFTEIEGKAIGVG
+675 KYFTEIEGKAVSVG

-706 AIFKRMTDAGG
+706 EVFRRMTDAGG

-744 MNDIGKSHDTMLKG
+744 MNDIGKAHDTLLKG
-758 SIAALGWV
+758 TISVLGWV

-790 AMIAAANTQKLGVA
+790 AMIAAANTKTLGVA

-834 VLGITAVLTVA
+834 VLGITAAATVA
-845 YELGAAW
+845 YELWSAW
-852 YDNQKILEEIDN
+852 DDNQKMLENINAELD
-864 DFQKLKDDVS
+864 KMREKVS
-874 VVSSK
+874 K
-879 FNISFNKS
+879 ITS
-887 DFKGQRAALQE
+887 DFNVAKVGGNLDEQRKKLQE
-898 LVEMANG
+898 LVNVATG
-905 TYNMDIEID
+905 DYGFTID
-914 IAALDDD
+914 FAVSDVNDD
-921 EVVSQFVGLREK
+921 EVVAKFVELRNK
-933 IEQGL
+933 I
-938 VDARDTAKAFQEENS
+938 DTA
-953 QWWVQALTL
+953 
-962 GINDTMADEIA
+962 I
-973 KYKDKSQE
+973 
-981 LLRALES
+981 
-988 DRYRILDVMTRS
+988 
-1000 YKDLSVSQ
+1000 
-1008 NKYIEQLN
+1008 
-1016 TPRTLEETDFMYY
+1016 
-1029 QRMSGAVQGLIKE
+1029 SGAKNISEAFAKEDIKDE
-1042 YDILLGKGAN
+1042 LSDYSNVVKNFYDYVVSKRNDIINRLAEDESLMTESVKQAFDILSKP
-1052 ITAAEQRQLEVLR
+1052 RDV
-1065 NVFAQTKLNGASYK
+1065 
-1079 ELFKGVAEQSSEARG
+1079 
-1094 YLEKFA
+1094 
-1100 NAVRSSYVA
+1100 
-1109 TNEQIE
+1109 NE
-1115 AEVQKRIN
+1115 
-1123 ALSEA
+1123 
-1128 QKKALS
+1128 
-1134 ATDIAK
+1134 
-1140 IREQVTK
+1140 
-1147 ELKEASEYKLTLA
+1147 SEYKYYKRLHQAITLIEDDYSNLIKKRYELGRKNDSESKAQFDIVTKQIALYKSLLFTQDAQRNDIHKMFMSIKVESEDFKSALDDVYDKIGDISGLTKEEKETR
-1160 INEIATANNFDNW
+1160 IKIAVDTYGAEKGLSDF
-1173 QRSFL
+1173 QKQVL
-1178 TNFLN
+1178 YPFLN
-1183 QEFNLTIGVN
+1183 KKYNIEISVD
-1193 TPDKKELADWQKRFN
+1193 TPKEGKLPEWVKRFN
-1208 KAFFMNKYI
+1208 DYFAVNNAKFI
-1217 KQTTPLETSQDV
+1217 KQIDEKQYNVTAQETLD
-1229 ENRYKTRYEETLEK
+1229 RYKNLVKEREKEISEYLKGTPYMTGNKEFDLTRA
-1243 YNRMLKN
+1243 KN
-1250 AQFYANENITAVKTE
+1250 ELS
-1265 MEAYKAAWYW
+1265 AYKEAVAW
-1275 FTGGVGDK
+1275 FSRTEDK
-1283 NNKGRKDTK
+1283 NNKTRKDTK

-1309 VKLNEQLDKADAKS
+1309 VKLNEQLDKTDAMS
-1323 LAIERFKNVYAEVAK
+1323 LAVERFKGVYAEVAK

-1354 EDGIKAAFKYLRDQ
+1354 EDGIKAAFKYLRDK

-1378 EIEKQLT
+1378 EIKKQLT
-1385 NIKGEARVKVA
+1385 DIEGEARIKVE
-1396 TEANVELKQ
+1396 TEANVQLKQ
-1405 QIENMFSGYELQ
+1405 QIEDMFSGYELQ

-1424 LPPEMAELLFNV
+1424 LPPEMANLLFNV
-1436 KPTNL
+1436 KPTNI
-1441 ESIRKA
+1441 ESIREA
-1447 IDKEYANATS
+1447 INKEYANATS

-1465 ELLKKLADMEDK
+1465 ELLKKLSDMEDK
-1477 QLQENFKKYSEYLI
+1477 QMKENFKKYSEYLI

-1514 FTLTQQVAEKRF
+1514 FSMTATVAQKRF
-1526 GIKPEQ
+1526 GVTAEQ
-1532 WRKYKDSGNWL
+1532 WRKYKASGDWS

-1558 TAQLDAAADR
+1558 TAQLNAAADR

-1652 FKALFGD
+1652 FKALFSD

-1668 TRNEDEKLYADL
+1668 TRNEDEKQYAEL
-1680 QKESVQNTAELAIAR
+1680 QKQSVQNSNELAIAR

-1708 TADPNADKGELENA
+1708 AADPNADKGELENA
-1722 KANVMLLQKQAD
+1722 KTNVTLLQKQAD

-1783 TIGES
+1783 TIGER

-1942 GGFGTE
+1942 GAFGSE
-1948 VNYKAAAQQFVDAW
+1948 ANYKSAAQQFVDAW

-1972 LDALQDTFNNFYEN
+1972 LDALQDTFNDFYEN

-1992 LYRGTQKILEPLLKM
+1992 LYRGTQKILEPLLKL
-2007 FDDAVMDYTVTEDE
+2007 FDNAVADYTVTEDE
-2021 AQALQDYFK
+2021 ANDLKDFFA
-2030 KNVQG
+2030 KNVKG
-2035 QLDELYQ
+2035 QLDELYT
-2042 SLADMFGIGKNVE
+2042 SLADIFGIGKNVE

-2092 KSIQSSI
+2092 KAIQASI

-2113 QTTILRDIYDTLSSV
+2113 QTAILRDIYDTLSSV

>member
-19 IKAAEKK
+19 IKAAENK
-26 FDDLSAT
+26 FDDLAAT

-65 ALGGLGSLKLDTNVS
+65 ALGKLGDVKINLNTNIAATATQDADAINKLLAMMSQLSEKQINRIGAAQGGLDT
-80 EQAKK
+80 
-85 AADDVNKLSQA
+85 
-96 MQMLGETKPSGSF
+96 
-109 SGMNIAE
+109 
-116 LKEAIKG
+116 
-123 ITKTLEDTEKA
+123 
-134 LDKNT
+134 
-139 QQYLVNKRD
+139 
-148 ALKQELKLQEESTRV
+148 
-163 KVEKAEKET
+163 
-172 QKRIDLNIR
+172 QK
-181 EQAEFEK
+181 
-188 MTTAEQQSYL
+188 
-198 KMLDRMAQERM
+198 
-209 AYQQRMAQIHT
+209 
-220 AQQQQQLGTY
+220 
-230 SGAMG
+230 
-235 YSAQATTLAQEKQ
+235 
-248 AIDYLNKAKEK
+248 
-259 LSKTDSDYAVKLN
+259 KLN
-272 ELNTAIRKHQENIK
+272 EIKELKNAEDERARALRQQNRERINSFKVLAEQEKTAAMQAVASEKEKQIAIQQTINEIKRMAKAYKMMPTAIRTTGVNNLLQQSQG
-286 RAGLTDQEYADMVKK
+286 AVT
-301 NAEQRKKAAISE
+301 
-313 TEAYERRKKV
+313 
-323 VMEKWYT
+323 
-330 SSIDRAMNF
+330 
-339 SKSTKSIQEQI
+339 
-350 KAIEYLKKVR
+350 
-360 ESLSKAQLGDVAY
+360 
-373 SAKINQINAEI
+373 INQRITAYKNLQNAVKDLDRTEQGWQTNLQKLNAEI
-384 KRQSELVKELTGQ
+384 ERQKREL
-397 HSRLN
+397 S
-402 NYLKYFASRMALVF
+402 AL
-416 GVSQVT
+416 GVSLENTKQQQRSLAEMATYLAKRMLVLFGINEIKNYAT
-422 DFVKRLVDIRGE
+422 RLVEIRGE

-451 ANELWEKTVSL
+451 ANELWEKTVTL

-486 SNQLYDT
+486 SDQLYDT

-520 ASFLRGCL
+520 ASFLRG
-528 GYGTKIRTLD
+528 
-538 GIKEV
+538 
-543 QDIKVGDKLINENN
+543 
-557 EIVNVKELIRG
+557 
-568 KEQMYI
+568 
-574 VHQSNGDDYRCNENH
+574 
-589 ILTLCK
+589 
-595 NGDICDVYLKDIDSS
+595 
-610 FLGVRYQN
+610 
-618 GHLITYEISIEKD
+618 
-631 SVDDYYGFVLDGN
+631 
-644 KRFQLGDGTITHN
+644 

-667 IPMLEELA
+667 IPLLEELA

-706 AIFKRMTDAGG
+706 EVFRRMTDAGG

-744 MNDIGKSHDTMLKG
+744 MNDIGKAHDTMLKG

-790 AMIAAANTQKLGVA
+790 ALIAAANTQKLGVA

-845 YELGAAW
+845 YELWSAW
-852 YDNQKILEEIDN
+852 DDNQKMLESINAELD
-864 DFQKLKDDVS
+864 KMREKVS
-874 VVSSK
+874 K
-879 FNISFNKS
+879 ITS
-887 DFKGQRAALQE
+887 DFNVAKVGGNLDGQRKKLQE
-898 LVEMANG
+898 LIDLATSDYGFTIDFAVS
-905 TYNMDIEID
+905 DIN
-914 IAALDDD
+914 DD
-921 EVVSQFVGLREK
+921 EVVSKFVELRNK
-933 IEQGL
+933 I
-938 VDARDTAKAFQEENS
+938 DTA
-953 QWWVQALTL
+953 V
-962 GINDTMADEIA
+962 
-973 KYKDKSQE
+973 
-981 LLRALES
+981 
-988 DRYRILDVMTRS
+988 
-1000 YKDLSVSQ
+1000 
-1008 NKYIEQLN
+1008 
-1016 TPRTLEETDFMYY
+1016 
-1029 QRMSGAVQGLIKE
+1029 SGAKTISEAFAKEDIKDE
-1042 YDILLGKGAN
+1042 LSDYSNVVKSFYDYVVSKRNDIINRIAEDESLMTESAKQAFDILSKP
-1052 ITAAEQRQLEVLR
+1052 R
-1065 NVFAQTKLNGASYK
+1065 
-1079 ELFKGVAEQSSEARG
+1079 GVDE
-1094 YLEKFA
+1094 
-1100 NAVRSSYVA
+1100 
-1109 TNEQIE
+1109 
-1115 AEVQKRIN
+1115 
-1123 ALSEA
+1123 
-1128 QKKALS
+1128 
-1134 ATDIAK
+1134 
-1140 IREQVTK
+1140 
-1147 ELKEASEYKLTLA
+1147 SEYKYYARLHEAITLIEDDYSNLIKKRYELGRKSDSESKAQFDIVTKQIALYKSLLFTQDAQRNDIHKMFMSIKVESEDFKSALDDVYDKIGDISGLTKEEKETR
-1160 INEIATANNFDNW
+1160 IKIAVDTYGAEKGLSDF
-1173 QRSFL
+1173 QKQVL
-1178 TNFLN
+1178 YPFLN
-1183 QEFNLTIGVN
+1183 KKYSISISVN
-1193 TPDKKELADWQKRFN
+1193 EPKEGELPDWAERFN
-1208 KAFFMNKYI
+1208 KAFQTKFAAYNVGI
-1217 KQTTPLETSQDV
+1217 DEKQYNVTADEIES
-1229 ENRYKTRYEETLEK
+1229 RYKNLYEEQKKIYDRMIANAPIYMTKEYKENLEK
-1243 YNRMLKN
+1243 TKN
-1250 AQFYANENITAVKTE
+1250 MVD
-1265 MEAYKAAWYW
+1265 AYKEVWYW

-1283 NNKGRKDTK
+1283 NNKNNKTRKDTK

-1298 VKVIGDAHKEF
+1298 AKVIGDAHKEF
-1309 VKLNEQLDKADAKS
+1309 VKLNEQLDKTDAMS
-1323 LAIERFKNVYAEVAK
+1323 LAVERFKGVYAEVAK

-1354 EDGIKAAFKYLRDQ
+1354 EDGIKAAFKYLRDR

-1378 EIEKQLT
+1378 EIKKQLT
-1385 NIKGEARVKVA
+1385 DIEGEARIKVE
-1396 TEANVELKQ
+1396 TEANVQLKQ
-1405 QIENMFSGYELQ
+1405 QIEDMFSGYELQ

-1447 IDKEYANATS
+1447 IEEKYADATS
-1457 QADIKNRD
+1457 QADIKNRG
-1465 ELLKKLADMEDK
+1465 ELLKKLSEMEDK
-1477 QLQENFKKYSEYLI
+1477 QMKENFKKYSEYLI
-1491 KAQNERVKLK
+1491 KAQNERVKIK

-1514 FTLTQQVAEKRF
+1514 FSMTATVAQKRF
-1526 GIKPEQ
+1526 GVTAEQ
-1532 WRKYKDSGNWL
+1532 WRKYKASGDWS

-1558 TAQLDAAADR
+1558 TAQLNAAADR

-1680 QKESVQNTAELAIAR
+1680 QKQSVQNTAELAIAR

-1708 TADPNADKGELENA
+1708 AADPNADKGELENA
-1722 KANVMLLQKQAD
+1722 KANMTLLQKQAD

-1768 KDVGSGLEGISTLAR
+1768 KDIGSGLEGISTLAR

-1808 VVSSIGDVVANPK
+1808 VISSIGDVVANPK

-1942 GGFGTE
+1942 GAFGTE
-1948 VNYKAAAQQFVDAW
+1948 SNYKAAAQQFVDAW

-1972 LDALQDTFNNFYEN
+1972 LDALQDTFNDFYEN

-2007 FDDAVMDYTVTEDE
+2007 FDNAVMDYTVTEDE

-2030 KNVQG
+2030 ENVQG

-2042 SLADMFGIGKNVE
+2042 SLADIFGIGKNVE

-2092 KSIQSSI
+2092 KAIQSSI

-2113 QTTILRDIYDTLSSV
+2113 QTAILRDIYDTLSSV

>member
-1 MGNEITGYA
+1 MKNEITGYA
-10 IAIDGLAAS
+10 IAIDELVAS

-26 FDDLSAT
+26 FDDLAAK

-65 ALGGLGSLKLDTNVS
+65 ALGGLGDVKINLNTNIAATATQDADAINKLLAMMSQLSEKQINRIGAAQGGLDT
-80 EQAKK
+80 
-85 AADDVNKLSQA
+85 
-96 MQMLGETKPSGSF
+96 
-109 SGMNIAE
+109 
-116 LKEAIKG
+116 
-123 ITKTLEDTEKA
+123 
-134 LDKNT
+134 
-139 QQYLVNKRD
+139 
-148 ALKQELKLQEESTRV
+148 
-163 KVEKAEKET
+163 
-172 QKRIDLNIR
+172 QK
-181 EQAEFEK
+181 
-188 MTTAEQQSYL
+188 
-198 KMLDRMAQERM
+198 
-209 AYQQRMAQIHT
+209 
-220 AQQQQQLGTY
+220 
-230 SGAMG
+230 
-235 YSAQATTLAQEKQ
+235 
-248 AIDYLNKAKEK
+248 
-259 LSKTDSDYAVKLN
+259 KLN
-272 ELNTAIRKHQENIK
+272 EIKELKNVEDERARALRQQNRERANAYKILAEQEKTAAMQAVAGEKEKQIAIQQTINEIKRMAKAYKMMPTAIRTTGVNNLLQQSQGAVTINQRITAYKNLQN
-286 RAGLTDQEYADMVKK
+286 AVKDLDRTEQGWQTNLQK
-301 NAEQRKKAAISE
+301 LNAEIERQKRELSALGVSLENTKRQQRSLAEMA
-313 TEAYERRKKV
+313 T
-323 VMEKWYT
+323 
-330 SSIDRAMNF
+330 
-339 SKSTKSIQEQI
+339 
-350 KAIEYLKKVR
+350 YL
-360 ESLSKAQLGDVAY
+360 
-373 SAKINQINAEI
+373 AKRMMVLFGINQI
-384 KRQSELVKELTGQ
+384 K
-397 HSRLN
+397 
-402 NYLKYFASRMALVF
+402 NYA
-416 GVSQVT
+416 T
-422 DFVKRLVDIRGE
+422 RLVEIRGE
-434 FELQNKSLQILL
+434 FELENKSLQILL
-446 QNKTK
+446 QNKVK
-451 ANELWEKTVSL
+451 ANELWEKTVAL

-486 SNQLYDT
+486 SDQLYDT

-520 ASFLRGCL
+520 ASFLRG
-528 GYGTKIRTLD
+528 
-538 GIKEV
+538 
-543 QDIKVGDKLINENN
+543 
-557 EIVNVKELIRG
+557 
-568 KEQMYI
+568 
-574 VHQSNGDDYRCNENH
+574 
-589 ILTLCK
+589 
-595 NGDICDVYLKDIDSS
+595 
-610 FLGVRYQN
+610 
-618 GHLITYEISIEKD
+618 
-631 SVDDYYGFVLDGN
+631 
-644 KRFQLGDGTITHN
+644 

-675 KYFTEIEGKAIGVG
+675 KYFTEIEGKAISVG

-706 AIFKRMTDAGG
+706 EVFRRMTDAGG

-744 MNDIGKSHDTMLKG
+744 MNDIGKAHDTLLKG
-758 SIAALGWV
+758 TISVLGWV

-790 AMIAAANTQKLGVA
+790 AMIAAANTKTLGVT

-834 VLGITAVLTVA
+834 VLGITAAATVA
-845 YELGAAW
+845 YELWSAW
-852 YDNQKILEEIDN
+852 DDNQKMLENINAELD
-864 DFQKLKDDVS
+864 KMREKVS
-874 VVSSK
+874 K
-879 FNISFNKS
+879 ITS
-887 DFKGQRAALQE
+887 DFNVAKVGGNLDEQRKKLQE
-898 LVEMANG
+898 LVNVATG
-905 TYNMDIEID
+905 DYGFTID
-914 IAALDDD
+914 FAVSDVNDD
-921 EVVSQFVGLREK
+921 EVVAKFVELRNK
-933 IEQGL
+933 I
-938 VDARDTAKAFQEENS
+938 DTA
-953 QWWVQALTL
+953 
-962 GINDTMADEIA
+962 I
-973 KYKDKSQE
+973 
-981 LLRALES
+981 
-988 DRYRILDVMTRS
+988 
-1000 YKDLSVSQ
+1000 
-1008 NKYIEQLN
+1008 
-1016 TPRTLEETDFMYY
+1016 
-1029 QRMSGAVQGLIKE
+1029 SGAKNISEAFAKEDIKDE
-1042 YDILLGKGAN
+1042 LSDYSNVVKNFYDYVVSKRNDIINRLAEDESLMTESVKQAFDILSKP
-1052 ITAAEQRQLEVLR
+1052 RDV
-1065 NVFAQTKLNGASYK
+1065 
-1079 ELFKGVAEQSSEARG
+1079 
-1094 YLEKFA
+1094 
-1100 NAVRSSYVA
+1100 
-1109 TNEQIE
+1109 NE
-1115 AEVQKRIN
+1115 
-1123 ALSEA
+1123 
-1128 QKKALS
+1128 
-1134 ATDIAK
+1134 
-1140 IREQVTK
+1140 
-1147 ELKEASEYKLTLA
+1147 SEYKYYKRLHQAITLIEDDYSNLIKKRYELGRKNDSESKAQFDIVTKQIDLYKSLLFTQDAQQNNIHKMFMALTVDSKDLKSA
-1160 INEIATANNFDNW
+1160 LDDVYDKIGDISGLTKEEKETRIKIAVDTYGAEKGLSDF
-1173 QRSFL
+1173 QKQVL
-1178 TNFLN
+1178 YPFLN
-1183 QEFNLTIGVN
+1183 KKYNIEISVD
-1193 TPDKKELADWQKRFN
+1193 TPKEGKLPEWVKRFN
-1208 KAFFMNKYI
+1208 DYFAVNNAKFI
-1217 KQTTPLETSQDV
+1217 KQIDEKQYNVTAQETLD
-1229 ENRYKTRYEETLEK
+1229 RYKNLVKEREKEISEYLKGTPYMTGNKEFDLTRA
-1243 YNRMLKN
+1243 KN
-1250 AQFYANENITAVKTE
+1250 ELS
-1265 MEAYKAAWYW
+1265 AYKEAVAW
-1275 FTGGVGDK
+1275 FSRTEDK
-1283 NNKGRKDTK
+1283 NNKTRKDTK

-1309 VKLNEQLDKADAKS
+1309 VKLNEQLDKTEAMS
-1323 LAIERFKNVYAEVAK
+1323 LAVERFKGVYAEVAK

-1354 EDGIKAAFKYLRDQ
+1354 EDGIKAAFKYLRDK

-1378 EIEKQLT
+1378 EIKKQLT
-1385 NIKGEARVKVA
+1385 DIEGEAKVKVE

-1405 QIENMFSGYELQ
+1405 QIEDMFSGYELQ

-1424 LPPEMAELLFNV
+1424 LPPEMANLLFNV
-1436 KPTNL
+1436 QPTNL

-1447 IDKEYANATS
+1447 IGEKYADATS

-1465 ELLKKLADMEDK
+1465 ELLKKLSEMEDK
-1477 QLQENFKKYSEYLI
+1477 QMQENFKKYSEYLI

-1514 FTLTQQVAEKRF
+1514 FSMTATVAQKRF
-1526 GIKPEQ
+1526 GVTAEQ
-1532 WRKYKDSGNWL
+1532 WRKYKASGDWS

-1558 TAQLDAAADR
+1558 TAQLNAAADR

-1652 FKALFGD
+1652 FKALFSD

-1708 TADPNADKGELENA
+1708 AADPNADKGELENA
-1722 KANVMLLQKQAD
+1722 KANVVLLQKQSD

-1783 TIGES
+1783 TIGER

-1942 GGFGTE
+1942 GAFGSE
-1948 VNYKAAAQQFVDAW
+1948 ANYKSAAQQFVDAW

-1972 LDALQDTFNNFYEN
+1972 LDALQDTFNDFYEN

-1992 LYRGTQKILEPLLKM
+1992 LYRGTQKILEPLLKL
-2007 FDDAVMDYTVTEDE
+2007 FDNAVADYTVTEDE
-2021 AQALQDYFK
+2021 ANDLKDFFA
-2030 KNVQG
+2030 KNVKW
-2035 QLDELYQ
+2035 QLDELYT
-2042 SLADMFGIGKNVE
+2042 SLADIFGIGKNVE

-2113 QTTILRDIYDTLSSV
+2113 QTAILRDIYDTLSSV

>member
-1 MGNEITGYA
+1 MTNEITGYA

-26 FDDLSAT
+26 FDDLAAT

-65 ALGGLGSLKLDTNVS
+65 ALGKLGDVKINLNTNIAATATQDADAINKLLAMMSQLSEKQINRIGAAQGGLDT
-80 EQAKK
+80 
-85 AADDVNKLSQA
+85 
-96 MQMLGETKPSGSF
+96 
-109 SGMNIAE
+109 
-116 LKEAIKG
+116 
-123 ITKTLEDTEKA
+123 
-134 LDKNT
+134 
-139 QQYLVNKRD
+139 
-148 ALKQELKLQEESTRV
+148 
-163 KVEKAEKET
+163 
-172 QKRIDLNIR
+172 QK
-181 EQAEFEK
+181 
-188 MTTAEQQSYL
+188 
-198 KMLDRMAQERM
+198 
-209 AYQQRMAQIHT
+209 
-220 AQQQQQLGTY
+220 
-230 SGAMG
+230 
-235 YSAQATTLAQEKQ
+235 
-248 AIDYLNKAKEK
+248 
-259 LSKTDSDYAVKLN
+259 KLN
-272 ELNTAIRKHQENIK
+272 EIKELKNAEDERARALRQQNRENANAFKIVAEQEKTAAMQAIASEKEKQIAIQQTINEIKRMAKAYKMMPTAIRTTGVENLLQQSQG
-286 RAGLTDQEYADMVKK
+286 AVT
-301 NAEQRKKAAISE
+301 
-313 TEAYERRKKV
+313 
-323 VMEKWYT
+323 
-330 SSIDRAMNF
+330 
-339 SKSTKSIQEQI
+339 
-350 KAIEYLKKVR
+350 
-360 ESLSKAQLGDVAY
+360 
-373 SAKINQINAEI
+373 INQRITAYKNLQNAVKDLDRTEQGWQTNLQKLNAEI
-384 KRQSELVKELTGQ
+384 ERQKRELGALGVGLENTKQQQRSLAEMATYLAKRMLVLFGI
-397 HSRLN
+397 N
-402 NYLKYFASRMALVF
+402 EIKNYA
-416 GVSQVT
+416 T
-422 DFVKRLVDIRGE
+422 RLVEIRGE

-446 QNKTK
+446 QNKVK
-451 ANELWEKTVSL
+451 ANELWEKTVAL

-486 SNQLYDT
+486 SDQLYDT

-520 ASFLRGCL
+520 ASFLRG
-528 GYGTKIRTLD
+528 
-538 GIKEV
+538 
-543 QDIKVGDKLINENN
+543 
-557 EIVNVKELIRG
+557 
-568 KEQMYI
+568 
-574 VHQSNGDDYRCNENH
+574 
-589 ILTLCK
+589 
-595 NGDICDVYLKDIDSS
+595 
-610 FLGVRYQN
+610 
-618 GHLITYEISIEKD
+618 
-631 SVDDYYGFVLDGN
+631 
-644 KRFQLGDGTITHN
+644 

-706 AIFKRMTDAGG
+706 EVFRRMTDAGG

-744 MNDIGKSHDTMLKG
+744 MNDIGKAHDTMLKG
-758 SIAALGWV
+758 SIAVLGWV

-790 AMIAAANTQKLGVA
+790 ALIAAANTKTLGVT

-824 SIKALNLNPW
+824 SIKALNINPW

-845 YELGAAW
+845 YELWSAW
-852 YDNQKILEEIDN
+852 DDNQKMLESINAELD
-864 DFQKLKDDVS
+864 KMREKVS
-874 VVSSK
+874 K
-879 FNISFNKS
+879 ITS
-887 DFKGQRAALQE
+887 DFNVAKVGGNLDEQRKKLQE
-898 LVEMANG
+898 LVNVATG
-905 TYNMDIEID
+905 DYGFTIDFAVSDINDDDIVSKFVELRNKID
-914 IAALDDD
+914 TAVSGAKTISEAFAKEDIKDELSDYSNVVKSFYDYVVSKRNDIINRIAEDERLMTESAKQAFDILSKPRGVDESEYKYYARLHEAITLIEDDYSNLIKKRYELGRKNDSESKAQFDIVTKQIALYKSLLFTQDAQRNAIHKMFMSIKVESEDFKSALDDVYD
-921 EVVSQFVGLREK
+921 KIGDISGL
-933 IEQGL
+933 
-938 VDARDTAKAFQEENS
+938 
-953 QWWVQALTL
+953 
-962 GINDTMADEIA
+962 
-973 KYKDKSQE
+973 
-981 LLRALES
+981 
-988 DRYRILDVMTRS
+988 
-1000 YKDLSVSQ
+1000 
-1008 NKYIEQLN
+1008 
-1016 TPRTLEETDFMYY
+1016 
-1029 QRMSGAVQGLIKE
+1029 
-1042 YDILLGKGAN
+1042 
-1052 ITAAEQRQLEVLR
+1052 
-1065 NVFAQTKLNGASYK
+1065 
-1079 ELFKGVAEQSSEARG
+1079 
-1094 YLEKFA
+1094 
-1100 NAVRSSYVA
+1100 
-1109 TNEQIE
+1109 
-1115 AEVQKRIN
+1115 
-1123 ALSEA
+1123 
-1128 QKKALS
+1128 
-1134 ATDIAK
+1134 
-1140 IREQVTK
+1140 TK
-1147 ELKEASEYKLTLA
+1147 EEKETRIK
-1160 INEIATANNFDNW
+1160 IAVDTYGAEKGLSDF
-1173 QRSFL
+1173 QKQVL
-1178 TNFLN
+1178 YPFLN
-1183 QEFNLTIGVN
+1183 KKYSISISVN
-1193 TPDKKELADWQKRFN
+1193 EPKESELPEWAKRFN
-1208 KAFFMNKYI
+1208 KAFQTKFAAYNVGI
-1217 KQTTPLETSQDV
+1217 DEKQYNVTADEIES
-1229 ENRYKTRYEETLEK
+1229 RYKSLYEEQKKIYDRMIANAPIYMTKEYKENLEK
-1243 YNRMLKN
+1243 TKN
-1250 AQFYANENITAVKTE
+1250 MVD
-1265 MEAYKAAWYW
+1265 AYKEVWYW

-1283 NNKGRKDTK
+1283 NNKTRKDTK

-1309 VKLNEQLDKADAKS
+1309 VKLNEQLDKTEAMS
-1323 LAIERFKNVYAEVAK
+1323 LAVERFKGVYAEVAK

-1345 PLQDFNLET
+1345 PLKDFNLES
-1354 EDGIKAAFKYLRDQ
+1354 EEGVKAAYEYLLKK
-1368 LPASAKNARV
+1368 LPASAKNARL
-1378 EIEKQLT
+1378 EIEKQLSD
-1385 NIKGEARVKVA
+1385 IRGEAMIKVE
-1396 TEANVELKQ
+1396 TEANVQLKQ
-1405 QIENMFSGYELQ
+1405 QIEDMFSGYELQ

-1447 IDKEYANATS
+1447 IEEKYADATS
-1457 QADIKNRD
+1457 QADIKNRG
-1465 ELLKKLADMEDK
+1465 ELLKKLSEMEDK
-1477 QLQENFKKYSEYLI
+1477 QLKENFKKYSEYLI
-1491 KAQNERVKLK
+1491 KAQNERVKIK

-1514 FTLTQQVAEKRF
+1514 FSMTATVAQKRF
-1526 GIKPEQ
+1526 GVTAEQ
-1532 WRKYKDSGNWL
+1532 WRKYKASGNWS
-1543 QSGLGEKQLADITAY
+1543 QSGLGKKQLADITAY
-1558 TAQLDAAADR
+1558 TAQLDSAADR

-1625 DLSATEVKDIVSA
+1625 DLSATEVKDIVTA

-1652 FKALFGD
+1652 FKALFSD
-1659 LKQYIELSK
+1659 LKQYIELSR
-1668 TRNEDEKLYADL
+1668 TRNEDEKMYADF
-1680 QKESVQNTAELAIAR
+1680 QKESVQNTEELAIAR
-1695 NNLASA
+1695 NNLALA

-1708 TADPNADKGELENA
+1708 AADPNADKGELENA
-1722 KANVMLLQKQAD
+1722 KANVTLLQKQAD

-1744 KKLDET
+1744 KKLDDT
-1750 NKKLT
+1750 NNRLT
-1755 LWQKLQKNIGDKL
+1755 LWQKLQKNIGTHL
-1768 KDVGSGLEGISTLAR
+1768 KDIGSGIESLSALAR

-1798 AVQSVSDLGG
+1798 AVQAVSDLGG

-1893 SQINARRAQINAEMQ
+1893 SQINARRSQINAEMQ
-1908 KKKKDK
+1908 KKNKDK

-1924 KDLQEQITE
+1924 KDLQEQISE

-1942 GGFGTE
+1942 GAFGTE
-1948 VNYKAAAQQFVDAW
+1948 ANYKAAAQQFVDAW

-1972 LDALQDTFNNFYEN
+1972 LDALQDTFNDFYEN

-2007 FDDAVMDYTVTEDE
+2007 FDNAVMDYTVTEDE

-2042 SLADMFGIGKNVE
+2042 SLADIFGIGKNVE

-2092 KSIQSSI
+2092 KAIQSSI

-2113 QTTILRDIYDTLSSV
+2113 QTAILRDIYDTLSSV

>member
-19 IKAAEKK
+19 IQAAENK
-26 FDDLSAT
+26 FDDLAAK

-65 ALGGLGSLKLDTNVS
+65 ALGTFGDVKVNLTTNIATQATQDADAINKLLAMMSQLSDKQIQRIGTEQGKLDTQKRLN
-80 EQAKK
+80 E
-85 AADDVNKLSQA
+85 
-96 MQMLGETKPSGSF
+96 
-109 SGMNIAE
+109 IRE
-116 LKEAIKG
+116 LKNA
-123 ITKTLEDTEKA
+123 EDERARA
-134 LDKNT
+134 L
-139 QQYLVNKRD
+139 QRQNK
-148 ALKQELKLQEESTRV
+148 ESINNF
-163 KVEKAEKET
+163 K
-172 QKRIDLNIR
+172 IL
-181 EQAEFEK
+181 
-188 MTTAEQQSYL
+188 AEQQ
-198 KMLDRMAQERM
+198 KTATMQAVAGEKEKQIAIQQTINEIKRMAK
-209 AYQQRMAQIHT
+209 AYKM
-220 AQQQQQLGTY
+220 
-230 SGAMG
+230 MP
-235 YSAQATTLAQEKQ
+235 
-248 AIDYLNKAKEK
+248 
-259 LSKTDSDYAVKLN
+259 
-272 ELNTAIRKHQENIK
+272 TAIRTTGVNNLLQQSQGAVTINQRITAYKNLQNAVKDLDRTEQGWQTNLQRLNTEIERQK
-286 RAGLTDQEYADMVKK
+286 RELAALGVSLDNTKRKQRDL
-301 NAEQRKKAAISE
+301 AEMA
-313 TEAYERRKKV
+313 T
-323 VMEKWYT
+323 
-330 SSIDRAMNF
+330 
-339 SKSTKSIQEQI
+339 
-350 KAIEYLKKVR
+350 YL
-360 ESLSKAQLGDVAY
+360 
-373 SAKINQINAEI
+373 AKRMLVLFGINQI
-384 KRQSELVKELTGQ
+384 K
-397 HSRLN
+397 
-402 NYLKYFASRMALVF
+402 NYAM
-416 GVSQVT
+416 
-422 DFVKRLVDIRGE
+422 RLVDIRGE

-446 QNKTK
+446 QNKVK

-486 SNQLYDT
+486 TDQLYDT

-520 ASFLRGCL
+520 ASFLRG
-528 GYGTKIRTLD
+528 
-538 GIKEV
+538 
-543 QDIKVGDKLINENN
+543 
-557 EIVNVKELIRG
+557 
-568 KEQMYI
+568 
-574 VHQSNGDDYRCNENH
+574 
-589 ILTLCK
+589 
-595 NGDICDVYLKDIDSS
+595 
-610 FLGVRYQN
+610 
-618 GHLITYEISIEKD
+618 
-631 SVDDYYGFVLDGN
+631 
-644 KRFQLGDGTITHN
+644 

-675 KYFTEIEGKAIGVG
+675 KYFTEIEGKAISVG

-706 AIFKRMTDAGG
+706 EVFRRMTDAGG

-744 MNDIGKSHDTMLKG
+744 MNDIGKAHDTMLKG

-766 VENWKGFAWAI
+766 VENWKAFAWAI
-777 QLVVE
+777 QLTVE

-790 AMIAAANTQKLGVA
+790 AMIAAAQTAKL
-804 AAATSG
+804 AATTTAARS
-810 IFDKLKLSIQNIGK
+810 ITEKFSLSVDKLK
-824 SIKALNLNPW
+824 KAFMSPNLNPW

-845 YELGAAW
+845 YELWSAW
-852 YDNQKILEEIDN
+852 DDNQKKLEEIDK
-864 DFQKLKDDVS
+864 DFQKLKDDVA

-879 FNISFNKS
+879 FNISFNKN

-905 TYNMDIEID
+905 TYNMDIEMD
-914 IAALDDD
+914 IATLDDD
-921 EVVSQFVGLREK
+921 EVVRQFVGLREK

-938 VDARDTAKAFQEENS
+938 VDARETAKAFQEENS

-1065 NVFAQTKLNGASYK
+1065 NVFAQTKLNGGAYK
-1079 ELFKGVAEQSSEARG
+1079 ELFKSVAEQSSEARG

-1115 AEVQKRIN
+1115 AEVQRRIN

-1128 QKKALS
+1128 QKEALS

-1243 YNRMLKN
+1243 YNRMLKK
-1250 AQFYANENITAVKTE
+1250 AQYYANEDITAVKTE
-1265 MEAYKAAWYW
+1265 MEAYKAAWDW
-1275 FTGGVGDK
+1275 FTGGTDNK
-1283 NNKGRKDTK
+1283 NNKTRKDTK

-1298 VKVIGDAHKEF
+1298 AKVIGDAHKEF
-1309 VKLNEQLDKADAKS
+1309 VKLNEQLDKTDAMS
-1323 LAIERFKNVYAEVAK
+1323 LAVERFKGVYAEVAK
-1338 NLKVSLK
+1338 NLKALLK
-1345 PLQDFNLET
+1345 PLQDFNLES
-1354 EDGIKAAFKYLRDQ
+1354 EEGVKAAYEYLLTK
-1368 LPASAKNARV
+1368 LPASAKNARL
-1378 EIEKQLT
+1378 EIEKQLSD
-1385 NIKGEARVKVA
+1385 IRGEAMIKVE
-1396 TEANVELKQ
+1396 TEANVQLKQ
-1405 QIENMFSGYELQ
+1405 QIEDMFSGYELQ

-1424 LPPEMAELLFNV
+1424 LPPEMSELLFNV

-1447 IDKEYANATS
+1447 IEDKYADATS

-1465 ELLKKLADMEDK
+1465 ELLKKLSEMEDK
-1477 QLQENFKKYSEYLI
+1477 QMKENFKKYSEYLI

-1514 FTLTQQVAEKRF
+1514 FSISQQVAMKRF
-1526 GIKPEQ
+1526 GVSAEQ
-1532 WRKYKDSGNWL
+1532 WRKYKDSGDWS

-1558 TAQLDAAADR
+1558 TAQLNAAADR

-1643 EELENRRPT
+1643 EELESRRPT
-1652 FKALFGD
+1652 FKALFSD
-1659 LKQYIELSK
+1659 LKQYIALSK
-1668 TRNEDEKLYADL
+1668 TRNKDEKQYADL
-1680 QKESVQNTAELAIAR
+1680 QKQSVQNSNELAIAR
-1695 NNLASA
+1695 NTLASFE
-1701 MARYRKL
+1701 ARYRKL
-1708 TADPNADKGELENA
+1708 TADPNVDKGELEEA
-1722 KANVMLLQKQAD
+1722 KVNMVLMQKQVD
-1734 GLENNQKRIN
+1734 DLENAQKRIN
-1744 KKLDET
+1744 NKLDET

-1755 LWQKLQKNIGDKL
+1755 LWQRLQKNIGTKL
-1768 KDVGSGLEGISTLAR
+1768 KDIGSGLEGISTLAR

-1848 KRIEEQERLVNRLQR
+1848 KRIEEQERLVNSLQR
-1863 AYENLTETIESAYNI
+1863 AYDSLSESIENAYNI
-1878 YDAQQANTKARYNLE
+1878 GKAEEYNRQATLNLE
-1893 SQINARRAQINAEMQ
+1893 QQINARRSQINAEQQ
-1908 KKKKDK
+1908 KKNKDV
-1914 DQIIEWENEI
+1914 DQIISWQNEI
-1924 KDLQEQITE
+1924 ADMQKQIIELQK
-1933 LSSKQREEM
+1933 KQREEM

-1948 VNYKAAAQQFVDAW
+1948 ANYKAAAQQFVDAW
-1962 LDAYKQTGSG
+1962 YDAYRSTGSG
-1972 LDALQDTFNNFYEN
+1972 LDALQDTFDDFYDN
-1986 VVKQQL
+1986 IVKKQL

-2007 FDDAVMDYTVTEDE
+2007 FDNAVMDYTVTEDE

-2035 QLDELYQ
+2035 QLDELYK
-2042 SLADMFGIGKNVE
+2042 SLADMFGIGQNVE

-2092 KSIQSSI
+2092 KAIQSSI
-2099 KAPDYSPIVNELKA
+2099 KAPDYSPIVNELKT
-2113 QTTILRDIYDTLSSV
+2113 QTTILRNIYDTLSSV
-2128 VGRGGSVHSGAYV
+2128 VGRGGTIHSGAYI

>member
-1 MGNEITGYA
+1 MKNEITGYA
-10 IAIDGLAAS
+10 IAIDGLVAS

-65 ALGGLGSLKLDTNVS
+65 ALGKLGDVKINLNTNIAATATQDADAINKLLAMMSQLSEKQINRIGAAQGGLDT
-80 EQAKK
+80 
-85 AADDVNKLSQA
+85 
-96 MQMLGETKPSGSF
+96 
-109 SGMNIAE
+109 
-116 LKEAIKG
+116 
-123 ITKTLEDTEKA
+123 
-134 LDKNT
+134 
-139 QQYLVNKRD
+139 
-148 ALKQELKLQEESTRV
+148 
-163 KVEKAEKET
+163 
-172 QKRIDLNIR
+172 QK
-181 EQAEFEK
+181 
-188 MTTAEQQSYL
+188 
-198 KMLDRMAQERM
+198 
-209 AYQQRMAQIHT
+209 
-220 AQQQQQLGTY
+220 
-230 SGAMG
+230 
-235 YSAQATTLAQEKQ
+235 
-248 AIDYLNKAKEK
+248 
-259 LSKTDSDYAVKLN
+259 KLN
-272 ELNTAIRKHQENIK
+272 EIKELKNVEDERARALRQQNRERANAYKILAEQEKTAAMQAVAGEKEKQIAIQQTINEIKRMAKAYKMMPTAIRTTGVNNLLQQSQGAVTINQRITAYKNLQN
-286 RAGLTDQEYADMVKK
+286 AVKDLDRTEQGWQTNLQK
-301 NAEQRKKAAISE
+301 LNAEIERQKRELSALGVSLENTKRQQRSLAEMA
-313 TEAYERRKKV
+313 T
-323 VMEKWYT
+323 
-330 SSIDRAMNF
+330 
-339 SKSTKSIQEQI
+339 
-350 KAIEYLKKVR
+350 YL
-360 ESLSKAQLGDVAY
+360 
-373 SAKINQINAEI
+373 AKRMLVLFGINQI
-384 KRQSELVKELTGQ
+384 K
-397 HSRLN
+397 
-402 NYLKYFASRMALVF
+402 NYA
-416 GVSQVT
+416 T
-422 DFVKRLVDIRGE
+422 RLVEIRGE
-434 FELQNKSLQILL
+434 FELENKSLQILL
-446 QNKTK
+446 QNKVK
-451 ANELWEKTVSL
+451 ANELWEKTVAL
-462 AVESPFRVKEL
+462 AVESPFRVKQL

-486 SNQLYDT
+486 SDQLYDT

-589 ILTLCK
+589 ILTLYK

-610 FLGVRYQN
+610 FLGVRYHN

-675 KYFTEIEGKAIGVG
+675 KYFTEIEGKAVSVG

-706 AIFKRMTDAGG
+706 EVFRRMTDAGG

-732 QISNLGDRIDLM
+732 HISNLGDRIDLM
-744 MNDIGKSHDTMLKG
+744 MNDIGKAHDTMLKG
-758 SIAALGWV
+758 TFSVLGWV

-790 AMIAAANTQKLGVA
+790 AMIAAANTKTLGVT

-852 YDNQKILEEIDN
+852 YDNQKMLESINAELD
-864 DFQKLKDDVS
+864 KMREKVS
-874 VVSSK
+874 K
-879 FNISFNKS
+879 ITS
-887 DFKGQRAALQE
+887 DFNVAKVGGNLDGQRKKLQE
-898 LVEMANG
+898 L
-905 TYNMDIEID
+905 ID
-914 IAALDDD
+914 LATGDYGFTIDFAVSDVNDD
-921 EVVSQFVGLREK
+921 EVVAKFVELRNK
-933 IEQGL
+933 I
-938 VDARDTAKAFQEENS
+938 DTA
-953 QWWVQALTL
+953 
-962 GINDTMADEIA
+962 I
-973 KYKDKSQE
+973 
-981 LLRALES
+981 
-988 DRYRILDVMTRS
+988 
-1000 YKDLSVSQ
+1000 
-1008 NKYIEQLN
+1008 
-1016 TPRTLEETDFMYY
+1016 
-1029 QRMSGAVQGLIKE
+1029 SGAKNISEAFAKEDIKDE
-1042 YDILLGKGAN
+1042 LSDYSNVVKNFYDYVVSKRNDIINRLAEDESLMTESVKQAFDILSKP
-1052 ITAAEQRQLEVLR
+1052 RDV
-1065 NVFAQTKLNGASYK
+1065 
-1079 ELFKGVAEQSSEARG
+1079 
-1094 YLEKFA
+1094 
-1100 NAVRSSYVA
+1100 
-1109 TNEQIE
+1109 NE
-1115 AEVQKRIN
+1115 
-1123 ALSEA
+1123 
-1128 QKKALS
+1128 
-1134 ATDIAK
+1134 
-1140 IREQVTK
+1140 
-1147 ELKEASEYKLTLA
+1147 SEYKYYKRLHQAITLIEDDYSNLIKKRYELGRKNDSESKAQFDIVTKQIDLYKSLLFTQDAQQNNIHKMFMALTVDSKDLKSA
-1160 INEIATANNFDNW
+1160 LDDVYDKIGDISGLTKEEKETRIKIAVDTYGAEKGLSDF
-1173 QRSFL
+1173 QKQVL
-1178 TNFLN
+1178 YPFLN
-1183 QEFNLTIGVN
+1183 KKYNIEISVD
-1193 TPDKKELADWQKRFN
+1193 TPKEGKLPEWVKRFN
-1208 KAFFMNKYI
+1208 DYFAVNNAKFI
-1217 KQTTPLETSQDV
+1217 KQIDEKQYNVTAQETLD
-1229 ENRYKTRYEETLEK
+1229 RYKNLVKEREKEISEYLKGTPYMTGNKEFDLTRA
-1243 YNRMLKN
+1243 KN
-1250 AQFYANENITAVKTE
+1250 ELS
-1265 MEAYKAAWYW
+1265 AYKEAVAW
-1275 FTGGVGDK
+1275 FSRTEDK
-1283 NNKGRKDTK
+1283 NNKTRKDTK

-1309 VKLNEQLDKADAKS
+1309 VKLNEQLDKTDAMS
-1323 LAIERFKNVYAEVAK
+1323 LAVERFKGVYAEVAK

-1354 EDGIKAAFKYLRDQ
+1354 EDGIKAAFKYLRDK

-1378 EIEKQLT
+1378 EIKKQLT
-1385 NIKGEARVKVA
+1385 DIEGEARIKVE
-1396 TEANVELKQ
+1396 TEANVQLKQ
-1405 QIENMFSGYELQ
+1405 QIEDMFSGYELQ

-1424 LPPEMAELLFNV
+1424 LPPEMANLLFNV
-1436 KPTNL
+1436 KPTNI
-1441 ESIRKA
+1441 ESIREA
-1447 IDKEYANATS
+1447 INKEYANATS

-1465 ELLKKLADMEDK
+1465 ELLKKLSDMEDK
-1477 QLQENFKKYSEYLI
+1477 QMKENFKKYSEYLI

-1514 FTLTQQVAEKRF
+1514 FSMTATVAQKRF
-1526 GIKPEQ
+1526 GVTAEQ
-1532 WRKYKDSGNWL
+1532 WRKYKASGDWS

-1558 TAQLDAAADR
+1558 TAQLNAAADR

-1652 FKALFGD
+1652 FKALFSD

-1680 QKESVQNTAELAIAR
+1680 QKQSVQNTAELSIAR

-1708 TADPNADKGELENA
+1708 AADPNADKGELENA
-1722 KANVMLLQKQAD
+1722 KANVVLLQKQAD

-1942 GGFGTE
+1942 GAFGSE
-1948 VNYKAAAQQFVDAW
+1948 ANYKSAAQQFVDAW

-1972 LDALQDTFNNFYEN
+1972 LDALQDTFNDFYEN

-2007 FDDAVMDYTVTEDE
+2007 FDNAVADYTVTEDE
-2021 AQALQDYFK
+2021 ANDLKDFFA
-2030 KNVQG
+2030 KNVKW
-2035 QLDELYQ
+2035 QLDELYT
-2042 SLADMFGIGKNVE
+2042 SLADIFGIGKNVE

-2099 KAPDYSPIVNELKA
+2099 KAPDYSPIVSELKA
-2113 QTTILRDIYDTLSSV
+2113 QTAILRDIYDTLSSV

>member
-1 MGNEITGYA
+1 MSNEITGYA

-19 IKAAEKK
+19 IKAAENK
-26 FDDLSAT
+26 FDDLAAT

-65 ALGGLGSLKLDTNVS
+65 ALGSLGNVKINLNTNIAATATQDADAINKLLAMMSQLSEKQIRQIGAEQGGLDT
-80 EQAKK
+80 
-85 AADDVNKLSQA
+85 
-96 MQMLGETKPSGSF
+96 
-109 SGMNIAE
+109 
-116 LKEAIKG
+116 
-123 ITKTLEDTEKA
+123 
-134 LDKNT
+134 
-139 QQYLVNKRD
+139 
-148 ALKQELKLQEESTRV
+148 
-163 KVEKAEKET
+163 
-172 QKRIDLNIR
+172 QK
-181 EQAEFEK
+181 
-188 MTTAEQQSYL
+188 
-198 KMLDRMAQERM
+198 
-209 AYQQRMAQIHT
+209 
-220 AQQQQQLGTY
+220 
-230 SGAMG
+230 
-235 YSAQATTLAQEKQ
+235 
-248 AIDYLNKAKEK
+248 
-259 LSKTDSDYAVKLN
+259 KLN
-272 ELNTAIRKHQENIK
+272 EIK
-286 RAGLTDQEYADMVKK
+286 ELK
-301 NAEQRKKAAISE
+301 NAED
-313 TEAYERRKKV
+313 ERA
-323 VMEKWYT
+323 
-330 SSIDRAMNF
+330 RALRQQN
-339 SKSTKSIQEQI
+339 
-350 KAIEYLKKVR
+350 R
-360 ESLSKAQLGDVAY
+360 ESVNAYKILAEQEKTAAMQAVA
-373 SAKINQINAEI
+373 SEKEKQIAIQQTIAEI
-384 KRQSELVKELTGQ
+384 KRMAKAYQMMPTAIRTTGVENLLQQSQGAVTINQRITAYKNLQNAVKDLDRTEQGWQTNLQKLNAEIERQKRELAEL
-397 HSRLN
+397 
-402 NYLKYFASRMALVF
+402 
-416 GVSQVT
+416 GVSLDNTKRQQRSLAEMATYLAKRMLVLFGINQIKNYVT
-422 DFVKRLVDIRGE
+422 HLVEIRGE

-486 SNQLYDT
+486 SDQLYDT

-520 ASFLRGCL
+520 ASFLRG
-528 GYGTKIRTLD
+528 
-538 GIKEV
+538 
-543 QDIKVGDKLINENN
+543 
-557 EIVNVKELIRG
+557 
-568 KEQMYI
+568 
-574 VHQSNGDDYRCNENH
+574 
-589 ILTLCK
+589 
-595 NGDICDVYLKDIDSS
+595 
-610 FLGVRYQN
+610 
-618 GHLITYEISIEKD
+618 
-631 SVDDYYGFVLDGN
+631 
-644 KRFQLGDGTITHN
+644 

-667 IPMLEELA
+667 IPLLEELA

-744 MNDIGKSHDTMLKG
+744 MNDIGKAHDTMLKG
-758 SIAALGWV
+758 TISVLGWV

-790 AMIAAANTQKLGVA
+790 AMIAAANTKTLGVA

-824 SIKALNLNPW
+824 SIKALNINPW
-834 VLGITAVLTVA
+834 VLGITAVATVA
-845 YELGAAW
+845 YELWSAW
-852 YDNQKILEEIDN
+852 DDNQKMLESINAELD
-864 DFQKLKDDVS
+864 KMREKVS
-874 VVSSK
+874 K
-879 FNISFNKS
+879 ITS
-887 DFKGQRAALQE
+887 DFNVAKVGGNLDGQRKKLQE
-898 LVEMANG
+898 LIDLATGDYGFTIDFAVS
-905 TYNMDIEID
+905 DIN
-914 IAALDDD
+914 DD
-921 EVVSQFVGLREK
+921 EVVSKFVELRNK
-933 IEQGL
+933 I
-938 VDARDTAKAFQEENS
+938 DTA
-953 QWWVQALTL
+953 
-962 GINDTMADEIA
+962 I
-973 KYKDKSQE
+973 
-981 LLRALES
+981 
-988 DRYRILDVMTRS
+988 
-1000 YKDLSVSQ
+1000 
-1008 NKYIEQLN
+1008 
-1016 TPRTLEETDFMYY
+1016 
-1029 QRMSGAVQGLIKE
+1029 SGAKNISEAFATEDIKDE
-1042 YDILLGKGAN
+1042 LSDYSNVVKSFYDYVVSKRNDIINRIAEDESLMTESVKQAFDILSKP
-1052 ITAAEQRQLEVLR
+1052 
-1065 NVFAQTKLNGASYK
+1065 
-1079 ELFKGVAEQSSEARG
+1079 RG
-1094 YLEKFA
+1094 ED
-1100 NAVRSSYVA
+1100 
-1109 TNEQIE
+1109 E
-1115 AEVQKRIN
+1115 
-1123 ALSEA
+1123 
-1128 QKKALS
+1128 
-1134 ATDIAK
+1134 
-1140 IREQVTK
+1140 
-1147 ELKEASEYKLTLA
+1147 SEYKYYARLHKAITLIEDDYSNLIKKRYELGRKNDSESKAQFDIVTKQIALYKSLLFTQDAQRNDIHKMFMSIKVDSKDLKSALEDVYDKIGDIWGLTKEEKETR
-1160 INEIATANNFDNW
+1160 IKIAVDTYGAEKGLSDF
-1173 QRSFL
+1173 QKQVL
-1178 TNFLN
+1178 YPFLN
-1183 QEFNLTIGVN
+1183 KKYNIEISVDTPKEGVL
-1193 TPDKKELADWQKRFN
+1193 PEWAKRFN
-1208 KAFFMNKYI
+1208 KAFQTKFAAYNVGI
-1217 KQTTPLETSQDV
+1217 DEKQYNVTADEIES
-1229 ENRYKTRYEETLEK
+1229 RYKNLYEEQKKIYDRMKANAPIYMTKEYKENLEK
-1243 YNRMLKN
+1243 TKN
-1250 AQFYANENITAVKTE
+1250 MID
-1265 MEAYKAAWYW
+1265 AYKEVWYW

-1283 NNKGRKDTK
+1283 NNKTRKDTK

-1309 VKLNEQLDKADAKS
+1309 VKLNEQLDKTEAMS
-1323 LAIERFKNVYAEVAK
+1323 LAVERFKGVYAEVAK

-1345 PLQDFNLET
+1345 PLQDFNLES
-1354 EDGIKAAFKYLRDQ
+1354 EEGVKAAYEYLLTK
-1368 LPASAKNARV
+1368 LPASAKNARL
-1378 EIEKQLT
+1378 EIEKQLSD
-1385 NIKGEARVKVA
+1385 IRGEAMIKVE
-1396 TEANVELKQ
+1396 TESNVQLKQ
-1405 QIENMFSGYELQ
+1405 QIEDMFSGYELQ

-1447 IDKEYANATS
+1447 IEDKYADATS
-1457 QADIKNRD
+1457 QADIKNRG
-1465 ELLKKLADMEDK
+1465 ELLKKLSEMEDK
-1477 QLQENFKKYSEYLI
+1477 QMQENFKKYSEYLI
-1491 KAQNERVKLK
+1491 KAQNERVKIK

-1514 FTLTQQVAEKRF
+1514 FSMTATVAQKRF
-1526 GIKPEQ
+1526 GVTAEQ
-1532 WRKYKDSGNWL
+1532 WRKYKASGDWS

-1558 TAQLDAAADR
+1558 TAQLNSAADR

-1680 QKESVQNTAELAIAR
+1680 QKQSVQNTAELAIAR

-1708 TADPNADKGELENA
+1708 AADPNADKGELENA
-1722 KANVMLLQKQAD
+1722 KANVTLLQKQAD

-1808 VVSSIGDVVANPK
+1808 VVSSIGDVVTNPK

-1948 VNYKAAAQQFVDAW
+1948 ANYKAAAQQFVDAW

-1972 LDALQDTFNNFYEN
+1972 RDALQDTFNDFYEN

-2092 KSIQSSI
+2092 KAIQSSI

-2113 QTTILRDIYDTLSSV
+2113 QTDLLIDI
-2128 VGRGGSVHSGAYV
+2128 
-2141 KVYM
+2141 

>member
-1 MGNEITGYA
+1 MKNEITGYA

-19 IKAAEKK
+19 IQAAENK
-26 FDDLSAT
+26 FDDLAAK

-47 MGDNGVDYFIKK
+47 MGDNGVGYFIDK
-59 IEEAKK
+59 IEK
-65 ALGGLGSLKLDTNVS
+65 ARQALENLGSLKLDTNVS

-181 EQAEFEK
+181 EQSEFEK

-209 AYQQRMAQIHT
+209 AYQQRMARIQESRL
-220 AQQQQQLGTY
+220 QQQLGTY

-248 AIDYLNKAKEK
+248 AIDYLNQAKEK

-301 NAEQRKKAAISE
+301 NAEQRRKAAIRE
-313 TEAYERRKKV
+313 TEAYERRKRV

-339 SKSTKSIQEQI
+339 SKSTKAIQEQI

-373 SAKINQINAEI
+373 STKINQINAEI

-416 GVSQVT
+416 GVSQIKNYAT
-422 DFVKRLVDIRGE
+422 RLVEIRGE
-434 FELQNKSLQILL
+434 FELENKSLQILL
-446 QNKTK
+446 QNKVK
-451 ANELWEKTVSL
+451 ANELWEKTVAL

-486 SNQLYDT
+486 SDQLYDT

-520 ASFLRGCL
+520 ASFLRG
-528 GYGTKIRTLD
+528 
-538 GIKEV
+538 
-543 QDIKVGDKLINENN
+543 
-557 EIVNVKELIRG
+557 
-568 KEQMYI
+568 
-574 VHQSNGDDYRCNENH
+574 
-589 ILTLCK
+589 
-595 NGDICDVYLKDIDSS
+595 
-610 FLGVRYQN
+610 
-618 GHLITYEISIEKD
+618 
-631 SVDDYYGFVLDGN
+631 
-644 KRFQLGDGTITHN
+644 

-675 KYFTEIEGKAIGVG
+675 KYFTEIEGKAVSVG

-706 AIFKRMTDAGG
+706 EVFRRMTDAGG

-744 MNDIGKSHDTMLKG
+744 MNDIGKAHDTLLKG
-758 SIAALGWV
+758 TISVLGWV

-790 AMIAAANTQKLGVA
+790 AMIAAANTKTLGVT

-834 VLGITAVLTVA
+834 VLGITAAATVA
-845 YELGAAW
+845 YELWSAW
-852 YDNQKILEEIDN
+852 DDNQKMLENINAELD
-864 DFQKLKDDVS
+864 KMREKVS
-874 VVSSK
+874 K
-879 FNISFNKS
+879 ITS
-887 DFKGQRAALQE
+887 DFNVAKVGGNLDEQRKKLQE
-898 LVEMANG
+898 LVNVATG
-905 TYNMDIEID
+905 DYGFTID
-914 IAALDDD
+914 FAVSDVNDD
-921 EVVSQFVGLREK
+921 EVVAKFVELRNK
-933 IEQGL
+933 I
-938 VDARDTAKAFQEENS
+938 DTA
-953 QWWVQALTL
+953 
-962 GINDTMADEIA
+962 I
-973 KYKDKSQE
+973 
-981 LLRALES
+981 
-988 DRYRILDVMTRS
+988 
-1000 YKDLSVSQ
+1000 
-1008 NKYIEQLN
+1008 
-1016 TPRTLEETDFMYY
+1016 
-1029 QRMSGAVQGLIKE
+1029 SGAKNISEAFAKEDIKDE
-1042 YDILLGKGAN
+1042 LSDYSNVVKNFYDYVVSKRNDIINRLAEDESLMTESVKQAFDILSKP
-1052 ITAAEQRQLEVLR
+1052 RDV
-1065 NVFAQTKLNGASYK
+1065 
-1079 ELFKGVAEQSSEARG
+1079 
-1094 YLEKFA
+1094 
-1100 NAVRSSYVA
+1100 
-1109 TNEQIE
+1109 NE
-1115 AEVQKRIN
+1115 
-1123 ALSEA
+1123 
-1128 QKKALS
+1128 
-1134 ATDIAK
+1134 
-1140 IREQVTK
+1140 
-1147 ELKEASEYKLTLA
+1147 SEYKYYKRLHQAITLIEDDYSNLIKKRYELGRKNDSESKAQFDIVTKQIDLYKSLLFTQDAQQNNIHKMFMALTVDSKDLKSA
-1160 INEIATANNFDNW
+1160 LDDVYDKIGDISGLTKEEKETRIKIAVDTYGAEKGLSDF
-1173 QRSFL
+1173 QKQVL
-1178 TNFLN
+1178 YPFLN
-1183 QEFNLTIGVN
+1183 KKYNIEISVD
-1193 TPDKKELADWQKRFN
+1193 TPKEGKLPEWVKRFN
-1208 KAFFMNKYI
+1208 DYFAVNNAKFI
-1217 KQTTPLETSQDV
+1217 KQIDEKQYNVTAQETLD
-1229 ENRYKTRYEETLEK
+1229 RYKNLVKEREKEISEYLKGTPYMTGNKEFDLTRA
-1243 YNRMLKN
+1243 KN
-1250 AQFYANENITAVKTE
+1250 ELS
-1265 MEAYKAAWYW
+1265 AYKEAVAW
-1275 FTGGVGDK
+1275 FSRTEDK
-1283 NNKGRKDTK
+1283 NNKTRKDTK

-1309 VKLNEQLDKADAKS
+1309 VKLNEQLDKTDAMS
-1323 LAIERFKNVYAEVAK
+1323 LAVERFKGVYAEVAK

-1345 PLQDFNLET
+1345 PLQDFNLES
-1354 EDGIKAAFKYLRDQ
+1354 EEGVKAAYEYLLTK
-1368 LPASAKNARV
+1368 LPASAKNARL
-1378 EIEKQLT
+1378 EIEKQLSD
-1385 NIKGEARVKVA
+1385 IRGEARIKVE
-1396 TEANVELKQ
+1396 TEANVQLKQ
-1405 QIENMFSGYELQ
+1405 QIEDMFSGYELQ

-1447 IDKEYANATS
+1447 IGEKYADATS

-1465 ELLKKLADMEDK
+1465 ELLKKLSEMEDK
-1477 QLQENFKKYSEYLI
+1477 QMQENFKKYSEYLI
-1491 KAQNERVKLK
+1491 KAQNERVKIK

-1514 FTLTQQVAEKRF
+1514 FSMTATVAQKRF
-1526 GIKPEQ
+1526 GVTAEQ
-1532 WRKYKDSGNWL
+1532 WRKYKASGNWL
-1543 QSGLGEKQLADITAY
+1543 QSGLGKKQLADITAY
-1558 TAQLDAAADR
+1558 TAQLDDAADM

-1638 MTKAE
+1638 MTNAE
-1643 EELENRRPT
+1643 EELESRRPT
-1652 FKALFGD
+1652 FKALFSD
-1659 LKQYIELSK
+1659 LKQYIELSR
-1668 TRNEDEKLYADL
+1668 TRNVDEKMYDDF

-1708 TADPNADKGELENA
+1708 AADPNADKGELENA
-1722 KANVMLLQKQAD
+1722 KTNVTLLQEQAD
-1734 GLENNQKRIN
+1734 DLENSQKRIN
-1744 KKLDET
+1744 NKLDVT
-1750 NKKLT
+1750 NKKLA
-1755 LWQKLQKNIGDKL
+1755 LWQKLQKNIGTHL
-1768 KDVGSGLEGISTLAR
+1768 KDIGSGIESLSVLAR
-1783 TIGES
+1783 TIGEG

-1942 GGFGTE
+1942 GAFGSE
-1948 VNYKAAAQQFVDAW
+1948 ANYKSAAQQFVDAW

-1972 LDALQDTFNNFYEN
+1972 LDALQDTFNDFYEN

-2021 AQALQDYFK
+2021 ANDLKDFFA
-2030 KNVQG
+2030 KNVKG
-2035 QLDELYQ
+2035 QLDELYT
-2042 SLADMFGIGKNVE
+2042 SLADIFGIGKNVE

-2092 KSIQSSI
+2092 KAIQASI

-2113 QTTILRDIYDTLSSV
+2113 QTAILRDIYDTLSSV

>member
-1 MGNEITGYA
+1 MANEITGYA
-10 IAIDGLAAS
+10 IAIDGLTKK
-19 IKAAEKK
+19 IGEAESK
-26 FDDLSAT
+26 FDDLAKK
-33 SEKTRTKIV
+33 SEETRTKIV

-65 ALGGLGSLKLDTNVS
+65 ALGGLGSLKLGTNVS

-96 MQMLGETKPSGSF
+96 MQMLGGTKPSGSF
-109 SGMNIAE
+109 SGMNIAG
-116 LKEAIKG
+116 LKEAIRG

-172 QKRIDLNIR
+172 QKRIGLNIR

-209 AYQQRMAQIHT
+209 AYQQRMAQIRT

-230 SGAMG
+230 GGAMR
-235 YSAQATTLAQEKQ
+235 YSAQSTTLAQEKQ
-248 AIDYLNKAKEK
+248 AIDYLNQAKEK

-286 RAGLTDQEYADMVKK
+286 RAGLTDQEYADMGKK
-301 NAEQRKKAAISE
+301 NAEQRRKAAIRE
-313 TEAYERRKKV
+313 TEAYERRKRV

-339 SKSTKSIQEQI
+339 SKSTKAIQEQI

-373 SAKINQINAEI
+373 STKINQINAEI

-416 GVSQVT
+416 GVSQIKNYVT
-422 DFVKRLVDIRGE
+422 RLVEIRGE
-434 FELQNKSLQILL
+434 FELQNKSLQVLL
-446 QNKTK
+446 QNKIK
-451 ANELWEKTVSL
+451 ANELWEKTVAL

-486 SNQLYDT
+486 SDQLYDT

-520 ASFLRGCL
+520 ASFLRG
-528 GYGTKIRTLD
+528 
-538 GIKEV
+538 
-543 QDIKVGDKLINENN
+543 
-557 EIVNVKELIRG
+557 
-568 KEQMYI
+568 
-574 VHQSNGDDYRCNENH
+574 
-589 ILTLCK
+589 
-595 NGDICDVYLKDIDSS
+595 
-610 FLGVRYQN
+610 
-618 GHLITYEISIEKD
+618 
-631 SVDDYYGFVLDGN
+631 
-644 KRFQLGDGTITHN
+644 

-675 KYFTEIEGKAIGVG
+675 KYFTEIEGKAVSVG

-706 AIFKRMTDAGG
+706 EVFRRMTDAGG

-744 MNDIGKSHDTMLKG
+744 MNDIGKAHDTLLKG
-758 SIAALGWV
+758 IISVLSWV

-790 AMIAAANTQKLGVA
+790 AMIAAANTKKLGVA

-845 YELGAAW
+845 YELWAAW
-852 YDNQKILEEIDN
+852 DDNQKKLEEIDK
-864 DFQKLKDDVS
+864 DFQKLKDDVAAI
-874 VVSSK
+874 SSS
-879 FNISFNKS
+879 FNISFNK
-887 DFKGQRAALQE
+887 GNLEEQRRELQK
-898 LVEMANG
+898 LVELANG
-905 TYNMDIEID
+905 QYNMDIEMD

-921 EVVSQFVGLREK
+921 EVVKQFLELRNK
-933 IEQGL
+933 IESNISE
-938 VDARDTAKAFQEENS
+938 ARETARAFEDNNEFWAKA
-953 QWWVQALTL
+953 VTL
-962 GINDTMADEIA
+962 GIYDTMQDEID
-973 KYKDKSQE
+973 KYKEKSQE
-981 LLRALES
+981 LMRVLES
-988 DRYRILDVMTRS
+988 DRIKISDILGRS
-1000 YKDLSVSQ
+1000 SKDLSLTQ
-1008 NKYIEQLN
+1008 NKYFEQIQA
-1016 TPRTLEETDFMYY
+1016 PKGLEETDYMYY
-1029 QRMSGAVQGLIKE
+1029 QRISGAVQGLVKE
-1042 YDILLGKGAN
+1042 YDNLLNKGDR
-1052 ITAAEQRQLEVLR
+1052 ITDAERKQLEVMR
-1065 NVFAQTKLNGASYK
+1065 NIFTQTQLNGTGYK
-1079 ELFKGVAEQSSEARG
+1079 NMFSSVTKQSNEAKAM
-1094 YLEKFA
+1094 LEKFA
-1100 NAVRSSYVA
+1100 DSIRRDF
-1109 TNEQIE
+1109 TITEEQID
-1115 AEVQKRIN
+1115 ALTKKRIESLSKAERD
-1123 ALSEA
+1123 ALDE
-1128 QKKALS
+1128 KGIKA
-1134 ATDIAK
+1134 
-1140 IREQVTK
+1140 IRDKVFD
-1147 ELKEASEYKLTLA
+1147 ELKNAQELKLKLA
-1160 INEIATANNFDNW
+1160 IDEIGTANNFDAW
-1173 QRSFL
+1173 QKEYL
-1178 TNFLN
+1178 TSFLN
-1183 QEFNLTIGVN
+1183 QEFNLSIGIN
-1193 TPDKKELADWQKRFN
+1193 PPKEGELPEWAKRFN
-1208 KAFFMNKYI
+1208 KAFQTKFAAYRVGI
-1217 KQTTPLETSQDV
+1217 DEKQYNVTADEIES
-1229 ENRYKTRYEETLEK
+1229 RYKNLYEDQK
-1243 YNRMLKN
+1243 KIYDRMLANAPIYMTKEYKKN
-1250 AQFYANENITAVKTE
+1250 LEATKNMVD
-1265 MEAYKAAWYW
+1265 AYKEVWYW

-1283 NNKGRKDTK
+1283 NNKTRKDTK

-1309 VKLNEQLDKADAKS
+1309 VKLNEQLDKTEAMS
-1323 LAIERFKNVYAEVAK
+1323 LAVERFKGVYAEVAK

-1354 EDGIKAAFKYLRDQ
+1354 EDGIKAAFKYLRDK

-1378 EIEKQLT
+1378 EIKKQLT
-1385 NIKGEARVKVA
+1385 DIEGEARIKVE
-1396 TEANVELKQ
+1396 TEANVQLKQ
-1405 QIENMFSGYELQ
+1405 QIEDMFSGYELQ

-1424 LPPEMAELLFNV
+1424 LPPEMANLLFNV
-1436 KPTNL
+1436 KPTNI
-1441 ESIRKA
+1441 ESIREA
-1447 IDKEYANATS
+1447 INKEYANATS

-1465 ELLKKLADMEDK
+1465 ELLKKLSEMEDK
-1477 QLQENFKKYSEYLI
+1477 QMQENFKKYSEYLI
-1491 KAQNERVKLK
+1491 KAQNERVKIK

-1514 FTLTQQVAEKRF
+1514 FSMTATVAQKRF
-1526 GIKPEQ
+1526 GVTAEQ
-1532 WRKYKDSGNWL
+1532 WRKYKASGDWS

-1558 TAQLDAAADR
+1558 TAQLNAAADR

-1652 FKALFGD
+1652 FKALFSD

-1708 TADPNADKGELENA
+1708 AADPNADKGELENA
-1722 KANVMLLQKQAD
+1722 KANVVLLQKQAD

-1783 TIGES
+1783 TIGER

-1893 SQINARRAQINAEMQ
+1893 SQINARRAQIYAEMQ

-1942 GGFGTE
+1942 GAFGSE
-1948 VNYKAAAQQFVDAW
+1948 ANYKSAAQQFVDAW

-1972 LDALQDTFNNFYEN
+1972 LDALQDTFNDFYEN

-2021 AQALQDYFK
+2021 ANDLKDFFA
-2030 KNVQG
+2030 KNVKG
-2035 QLDELYQ
+2035 QLDELYT
-2042 SLADMFGIGKNVE
+2042 SLADIFGIGKNVE

-2092 KSIQSSI
+2092 KAIQASI
-2099 KAPDYSPIVNELKA
+2099 KAPDYSPIVSELKA
-2113 QTTILRDIYDTLSSV
+2113 QTAILRDIYDTLSSV

>member
-19 IKAAEKK
+19 IKAAENK
-26 FDDLSAT
+26 FDDLVAT

-65 ALGGLGSLKLDTNVS
+65 ALGKLGDVKINLNTNIAATATQDADAINKLLAMMSQLSEKQINRIGAAQGGLDTR
-80 EQAKK
+80 K
-85 AADDVNKLSQA
+85 
-96 MQMLGETKPSGSF
+96 
-109 SGMNIAE
+109 
-116 LKEAIKG
+116 
-123 ITKTLEDTEKA
+123 
-134 LDKNT
+134 
-139 QQYLVNKRD
+139 
-148 ALKQELKLQEESTRV
+148 
-163 KVEKAEKET
+163 
-172 QKRIDLNIR
+172 
-181 EQAEFEK
+181 
-188 MTTAEQQSYL
+188 
-198 KMLDRMAQERM
+198 
-209 AYQQRMAQIHT
+209 
-220 AQQQQQLGTY
+220 
-230 SGAMG
+230 
-235 YSAQATTLAQEKQ
+235 
-248 AIDYLNKAKEK
+248 
-259 LSKTDSDYAVKLN
+259 KLN
-272 ELNTAIRKHQENIK
+272 EIKELKNAEDERARALRQQNRESINSFKILAEQEKTATMQAVAGEKEKQIAIQQTINEIKRMAKAYKMMPTAIRTTGVENLLQQSQGAVTINQRITAYK
-286 RAGLTDQEYADMVKK
+286 NLQNAVKDLDRTEQGWQTNLQK
-301 NAEQRKKAAISE
+301 LNAEIERQKRELAALGVSLDNTKRQQRSLAEMA
-313 TEAYERRKKV
+313 T
-323 VMEKWYT
+323 
-330 SSIDRAMNF
+330 
-339 SKSTKSIQEQI
+339 
-350 KAIEYLKKVR
+350 YL
-360 ESLSKAQLGDVAY
+360 
-373 SAKINQINAEI
+373 AKRMLVLFGINQIKNYYM
-384 KRQSELVKELTGQ
+384 
-397 HSRLN
+397 RL
-402 NYLKYFASRMALVF
+402 LE
-416 GVSQVT
+416 
-422 DFVKRLVDIRGE
+422 IRGE

-486 SNQLYDT
+486 SDQLYDT

-528 GYGTKIRTLD
+528 GYGTP
-538 GIKEV
+538 IKKANGDIVEV
-543 QDIKVGDKLINENN
+543 QDIKVGDKLLNENN
-557 EIVNVKELIRG
+557 EIVNVLELIRG
-568 KEQMYI
+568 REQMY
-574 VHQSNGDDYRCNENH
+574 VVRQENGIEYRVNENH
-589 ILTLCK
+589 ILTLEK
-595 NGDICDVYLKDIDSS
+595 NGTLHDVYIKDWDISY
-610 FLGVRYQN
+610 LGVRSVD
-618 GHLITYEISIEKD
+618 GRLETTKISICKD
-631 SVDDYYGFVLDGN
+631 KVDDYFGFVLDGN

-706 AIFKRMTDAGG
+706 EVFRRMTDAGG

-722 QKEQAETLKG
+722 QKEQSETLIG
-732 QISNLGDRIDLM
+732 QIRNLGDRVDLM
-744 MNDIGKSHDTMLKG
+744 MNDIGKAHDTMLKG
-758 SIAALGWV
+758 SIAALGWM

-790 AMIAAANTQKLGVA
+790 AMIAAANTKTLGVT

-824 SIKALNLNPW
+824 SIKALNINPW
-834 VLGITAVLTVA
+834 VAGITAVLTVA
-845 YELGAAW
+845 YELGSAW

-905 TYNMDIEID
+905 TYNMDIEMD

-921 EVVSQFVGLREK
+921 EVVKQFVGLREK

-938 VDARDTAKAFQEENS
+938 VDARETAKAFQEENS

-1065 NVFAQTKLNGASYK
+1065 NVFAQTKLNGDAYK

-1147 ELKEASEYKLTLA
+1147 ELKDASEYKLTLA

-1178 TNFLN
+1178 TDFLN

-1193 TPDKKELADWQKRFN
+1193 TPDKNELPEWAKRFN
-1208 KAFFMNKYI
+1208 KAFQTKFAAYNVGI
-1217 KQTTPLETSQDV
+1217 DEKQYNVTADEIES
-1229 ENRYKTRYEETLEK
+1229 RYKNLYEEQQK
-1243 YNRMLKN
+1243 IYDRMLANAPIYMTKEYKKN
-1250 AQFYANENITAVKTE
+1250 LEATKNMVD
-1265 MEAYKAAWYW
+1265 AYKEVWYW

-1283 NNKGRKDTK
+1283 NNKNNKTRKDTK

-1298 VKVIGDAHKEF
+1298 AKVIGDAHKEF

-1345 PLQDFNLET
+1345 PLQDFNLES
-1354 EDGIKAAFKYLRDQ
+1354 EEGVKAVYEYLLTK
-1368 LPASAKNARV
+1368 LPASAKNARL
-1378 EIEKQLT
+1378 EIEKQLSD
-1385 NIKGEARVKVA
+1385 IRGEAMIKVE
-1396 TEANVELKQ
+1396 TEANVQLKQ
-1405 QIENMFSGYELQ
+1405 QIEDMFSGYELQ

-1424 LPPEMAELLFNV
+1424 LPREMAELLFNV

-1447 IDKEYANATS
+1447 IEEKYADATS
-1457 QADIKNRD
+1457 QADIKNRG
-1465 ELLKKLADMEDK
+1465 ELLKKLFEMEDK
-1477 QLQENFKKYSEYLI
+1477 QMQENFKKYSEYLI

-1514 FTLTQQVAEKRF
+1514 FSMTATVAQKRF
-1526 GIKPEQ
+1526 GVTAEQ
-1532 WRKYKDSGNWL
+1532 WRKYKASGDWS
-1543 QSGLGEKQLADITAY
+1543 QSRLGEKQLADITAY
-1558 TAQLDAAADR
+1558 TAQLNAAADR

-1652 FKALFGD
+1652 FKALFSD

-1668 TRNEDEKLYADL
+1668 TRNEDEQLYADL
-1680 QKESVQNTAELAIAR
+1680 QKQLVQNTAELAIAR

-1708 TADPNADKGELENA
+1708 AADPNADKGELENA
-1722 KANVMLLQKQAD
+1722 KTNVTLLQKQAD

-1788 FGDLSVEAEK
+1788 FGDLSAEAEK

-1908 KKKKDK
+1908 KKNKDK

-1924 KDLQEQITE
+1924 KDLQEQISE

-1948 VNYKAAAQQFVDAW
+1948 ANYKAAAQQFVDAW

-1972 LDALQDTFNNFYEN
+1972 LDALQDTFNDFYEN

-2007 FDDAVMDYTVTEDE
+2007 IDNAVMDYTIDDDE
-2021 AQALQDYFK
+2021 ARNLKDYFE

-2042 SLADMFGIGKNVE
+2042 SLADIFGIGKNVE

-2113 QTTILRDIYDTLSSV
+2113 QTAILRDIYDTLSSV

>member
-1 MGNEITGYA
+1 MSNEITGYA

-19 IKAAEKK
+19 IKAAENK
-26 FDDLSAT
+26 FDDLAKK
-33 SEKTRTKIV
+33 SEETRTKIV

-59 IEEAKK
+59 IEEARQ
-65 ALGGLGSLKLDTNVS
+65 ALGKLGNVKISLTTNIATQDADAINKLIAMMSQLSDKQIKQLGTEQGKLDMQKKLNEIRELRNAEDERSRALQTNNNAS
-80 EQAKK
+80 MQQAKVMQEQLRT
-85 AADDVNKLSQA
+85 AA
-96 MQMLGETKPSGSF
+96 MQAIEDEKQKQTAIQQTAVVTKQQS
-109 SGMNIAE
+109 N
-116 LKEAIKG
+116 
-123 ITKTLEDTEKA
+123 DA
-134 LDKNT
+134 LAALT
-139 QQYLVNKRD
+139 QQKEQTRILQ
-148 ALKQELKLQEESTRV
+148 KQNRESINDY
-163 KVEKAEKET
+163 K
-172 QKRIDLNIR
+172 I
-181 EQAEFEK
+181 F
-188 MTTAEQQSYL
+188 AEQQKTATMQAVASE
-198 KMLDRMAQERM
+198 KEKQIAIQQTINEIKRMAK
-209 AYQQRMAQIHT
+209 AYKM
-220 AQQQQQLGTY
+220 
-230 SGAMG
+230 MP
-235 YSAQATTLAQEKQ
+235 
-248 AIDYLNKAKEK
+248 
-259 LSKTDSDYAVKLN
+259 
-272 ELNTAIRKHQENIK
+272 TAIRTTGVENLLQQSQGAVTINQRITAYK
-286 RAGLTDQEYADMVKK
+286 NLQNAVKDLDRTEQGWQTNLQRL
-301 NAEQRKKAAISE
+301 NAEIERQKRELSALGVSLDNTKRKKRDLAEMA
-313 TEAYERRKKV
+313 T
-323 VMEKWYT
+323 
-330 SSIDRAMNF
+330 
-339 SKSTKSIQEQI
+339 
-350 KAIEYLKKVR
+350 YL
-360 ESLSKAQLGDVAY
+360 
-373 SAKINQINAEI
+373 AKRMAVLFGINQIKDFYN
-384 KRQSELVKELTGQ
+384 
-397 HSRLN
+397 RLI
-402 NYLKYFASRMALVF
+402 
-416 GVSQVT
+416 
-422 DFVKRLVDIRGE
+422 DIRGE
-434 FELQNKSLQILL
+434 FELENKSLQILL
-446 QNKTK
+446 QNKVK
-451 ANELWEKTVSL
+451 ANELWAKTVAL

-486 SNQLYDT
+486 SDQLYDT

-528 GYGTKIRTLD
+528 GYGTP
-538 GIKEV
+538 IKKANGDIVEV
-543 QDIKVGDKLINENN
+543 QDIKVGDKLLNENN
-557 EIVNVKELIRG
+557 EIVNVLELIRG
-568 KEQMYI
+568 REQMY
-574 VHQSNGDDYRCNENH
+574 VVRQENGIEYRVNENH
-589 ILTLCK
+589 ILTLEK
-595 NGDICDVYLKDIDSS
+595 NGTLHDVYVKDWDSS
-610 FLGVRYQN
+610 YLGVRSVD
-618 GHLITYEISIEKD
+618 GRLETTKISICKD
-631 SVDDYYGFVLDGN
+631 KVDDYFGFVLDGN

-675 KYFTEIEGKAIGVG
+675 KYFTEIEGKAVSVG

-706 AIFKRMTDAGG
+706 EVFRRMTDAGG

-732 QISNLGDRIDLM
+732 QISNLHDRIDLM
-744 MNDIGKSHDTMLKG
+744 MNDIGKSHDTLLKN
-758 SIAALGWV
+758 SVAVLGWI
-766 VENWKGFAWAI
+766 VENWKAFAWAI
-777 QLVVE
+777 QLTVE

-790 AMIAAANTQKLGVA
+790 ALIAAANTKTLGVT

-834 VLGITAVLTVA
+834 VVGITAVLTVA
-845 YELGAAW
+845 YELWAAW
-852 YDNQKILEEIDN
+852 DDNQKMLESINAELDKMREKVSKITA
-864 DFQKLKDDVS
+864 DFNVAKVGGNLDE
-874 VVSSK
+874 
-879 FNISFNKS
+879 
-887 DFKGQRAALQE
+887 QRKKLQE
-898 LVEMANG
+898 LVNVATG
-905 TYNMDIEID
+905 DYGFTIDFAVSDIN
-914 IAALDDD
+914 DD
-921 EVVSQFVGLREK
+921 EVVAKFVELRNK
-933 IEQGL
+933 I
-938 VDARDTAKAFQEENS
+938 DTA
-953 QWWVQALTL
+953 
-962 GINDTMADEIA
+962 I
-973 KYKDKSQE
+973 
-981 LLRALES
+981 
-988 DRYRILDVMTRS
+988 
-1000 YKDLSVSQ
+1000 
-1008 NKYIEQLN
+1008 
-1016 TPRTLEETDFMYY
+1016 
-1029 QRMSGAVQGLIKE
+1029 SGAKNISEAFATEDIKDE
-1042 YDILLGKGAN
+1042 LSDYSNVVKNFYDYVVSKRNDIINRLAEDESLMTESVKQAFDILSKP
-1052 ITAAEQRQLEVLR
+1052 RDV
-1065 NVFAQTKLNGASYK
+1065 
-1079 ELFKGVAEQSSEARG
+1079 
-1094 YLEKFA
+1094 
-1100 NAVRSSYVA
+1100 
-1109 TNEQIE
+1109 NE
-1115 AEVQKRIN
+1115 
-1123 ALSEA
+1123 
-1128 QKKALS
+1128 
-1134 ATDIAK
+1134 
-1140 IREQVTK
+1140 
-1147 ELKEASEYKLTLA
+1147 SEYKYYKRLHQAITLIEDDYSNLIKKRYELGSKSDSESKAQFDIVTKQITLYKSLLFTQDAQRNNIHKMFMALTVDSGDLQSA
-1160 INEIATANNFDNW
+1160 LEDVYEKIGDIWGLTKEEKETRIKIAVDTYGAEKGLSDF
-1173 QRSFL
+1173 QKQVL
-1178 TNFLN
+1178 YPFLN
-1183 QEFNLTIGVN
+1183 KKYNIEISVDTPEEGVL
-1193 TPDKKELADWQKRFN
+1193 PEWAKRFN
-1208 KAFFMNKYI
+1208 KAFQTKFAAYNVGI
-1217 KQTTPLETSQDV
+1217 DEKQYNVTADAIES
-1229 ENRYKTRYEETLEK
+1229 RYKSLYEEQK
-1243 YNRMLKN
+1243 KIYDRMLANAPIYMTKEYKKN
-1250 AQFYANENITAVKTE
+1250 LEATKNMVD
-1265 MEAYKAAWYW
+1265 AYKEVWYW

-1283 NNKGRKDTK
+1283 NNKTRKDTK

-1354 EDGIKAAFKYLRDQ
+1354 EDGIKAAYEYLLTK

-1385 NIKGEARVKVA
+1385 DIKGEARVKVA

-1405 QIENMFSGYELQ
+1405 QIEDMFSGYELQ

-1424 LPPEMAELLFNV
+1424 LPPEMSELLFNV
-1436 KPTNL
+1436 KPTTL

-1447 IDKEYANATS
+1447 IGDKYADATS

-1465 ELLKKLADMEDK
+1465 ELLKKLSEMEDK
-1477 QLQENFKKYSEYLI
+1477 QMKENFKKYSEYLI
-1491 KAQNERVKLK
+1491 KAQNERVKIK
-1501 LEELNKIAEVEKT
+1501 LDELNKIAEVEKT
-1514 FTLTQQVAEKRF
+1514 FSISQQVAMKRF
-1526 GIKPEQ
+1526 GVSAEQ
-1532 WRKYKDSGNWL
+1532 WRKYKESGNWL
-1543 QSGLGEKQLADITAY
+1543 QSGLGKKQLADITAY
-1558 TAQLDAAADR
+1558 TAQLDAAADK

-1625 DLSATEVKDIVSA
+1625 DLSATEVKDIVTA

-1659 LKQYIELSK
+1659 LKQYIELSR
-1668 TRNEDEKLYADL
+1668 TRNEDEKMYADF
-1680 QKESVQNTAELAIAR
+1680 QKESVQNTEALAIAH
-1695 NNLASA
+1695 NALATE
-1701 MARYRKL
+1701 MARYRQL
-1708 TADPNADKGELENA
+1708 AADPNTDKGELENA
-1722 KANVMLLQKQAD
+1722 KANVTLLQKQAD
-1734 GLENNQKRIN
+1734 GLENSQKRIN
-1744 KKLDET
+1744 NKLDET
-1750 NKKLT
+1750 NKRLS
-1755 LWQKLQKNIGDKL
+1755 LWQRLQKNIGTHL
-1768 KDVGSGLEGISTLAR
+1768 KDIGSGIESLSALAR

-1908 KKKKDK
+1908 KKNKDK

-1942 GGFGTE
+1942 GAFGTE
-1948 VNYKAAAQQFVDAW
+1948 ANYKAAAQQFVDAW

-1972 LDALQDTFNNFYEN
+1972 LDALQDTFNDFYEN

-2007 FDDAVMDYTVTEDE
+2007 FDNAVMDYTVTEDE

-2035 QLDELYQ
+2035 QLDELYK
-2042 SLADMFGIGKNVE
+2042 SLADIFGIGKNVE

-2113 QTTILRDIYDTLSSV
+2113 QTAILRDIYDTLSSV

>member
-1 MGNEITGYA
+1 MENEITGYA
-10 IAIDGLAAS
+10 IAIDGLAAI

-65 ALGGLGSLKLDTNVS
+65 ALGTLGSLKLDTNVS

-209 AYQQRMAQIHT
+209 AYQQRMAQITDKKSQVSAEAEASVEKEIKQDRDSYMRMLESRTKAEQEYQSRMAALKEKRAKVEADAQKAVEEEIRKETESYQKELERRIKAEQEYQARMAQIRT

-235 YSAQATTLAQEKQ
+235 YSAQSTTLAQEKQ
-248 AIDYLNKAKEK
+248 AIDYLNQAKEK

-286 RAGLTDQEYADMVKK
+286 RAGLTDQEYADMIKK
-301 NAEQRKKAAISE
+301 NAEQRKKAAIRE

-330 SSIDRAMNF
+330 STIDRAMDF

-373 SAKINQINAEI
+373 STKINQINAEI

-416 GVSQVT
+416 GVSQI
-422 DFVKRLVDIRGE
+422 KNYAMRLLEIRGE

-446 QNKTK
+446 QNKVK
-451 ANELWEKTVSL
+451 ANELWEKTVTL

-486 SNQLYDT
+486 SDQLYDT

-520 ASFLRGCL
+520 ASFLRG
-528 GYGTKIRTLD
+528 
-538 GIKEV
+538 
-543 QDIKVGDKLINENN
+543 
-557 EIVNVKELIRG
+557 
-568 KEQMYI
+568 
-574 VHQSNGDDYRCNENH
+574 
-589 ILTLCK
+589 
-595 NGDICDVYLKDIDSS
+595 
-610 FLGVRYQN
+610 
-618 GHLITYEISIEKD
+618 
-631 SVDDYYGFVLDGN
+631 
-644 KRFQLGDGTITHN
+644 
-657 TELRQFTEAG
+657 TELKQFTEAG

-706 AIFKRMTDAGG
+706 EVFRRMTDAGG

-722 QKEQAETLKG
+722 QKEQSETLIG
-732 QISNLGDRIDLM
+732 QIRNLGDRVDLM
-744 MNDIGKSHDTMLKG
+744 MNEIGKAHDTMLKG

-790 AMIAAANTQKLGVA
+790 AMIAAANTKTLGVT

-824 SIKALNLNPW
+824 SIKALNINPW

-852 YDNQKILEEIDN
+852 YDNQKMLESINAELDKMREKVSKITSDFNVAKVGGNLDGQRKKLQELIDLATGDYGFTIDFAVSDINDDDIVAKFVELRNKIDTAVSGAKTISEAFAKEDIKDELSDYSNVVKSFYDYVVSKRNDIINRIAEDESLMTESVKQAFDILSKPRDVNESEYKYYKRLHQAITLIEDDYSNLIKKRYELGRKSDSESKAQFDIVTKQIALYKSLLFTQDAQQNDIHKMFMSIKVESEDFKSALDDVYDKIGDISGLTKEEKETRIKIAVDTYGAEKGLS
-864 DFQKLKDDVS
+864 DFQK
-874 VVSSK
+874 
-879 FNISFNKS
+879 
-887 DFKGQRAALQE
+887 Q
-898 LVEMANG
+898 
-905 TYNMDIEID
+905 
-914 IAALDDD
+914 
-921 EVVSQFVGLREK
+921 
-933 IEQGL
+933 
-938 VDARDTAKAFQEENS
+938 
-953 QWWVQALTL
+953 
-962 GINDTMADEIA
+962 
-973 KYKDKSQE
+973 
-981 LLRALES
+981 
-988 DRYRILDVMTRS
+988 
-1000 YKDLSVSQ
+1000 
-1008 NKYIEQLN
+1008 
-1016 TPRTLEETDFMYY
+1016 
-1029 QRMSGAVQGLIKE
+1029 
-1042 YDILLGKGAN
+1042 
-1052 ITAAEQRQLEVLR
+1052 VL
-1065 NVFAQTKLNGASYK
+1065 YP
-1079 ELFKGVAEQSSEARG
+1079 
-1094 YLEKFA
+1094 
-1100 NAVRSSYVA
+1100 
-1109 TNEQIE
+1109 
-1115 AEVQKRIN
+1115 
-1123 ALSEA
+1123 
-1128 QKKALS
+1128 
-1134 ATDIAK
+1134 
-1140 IREQVTK
+1140 
-1147 ELKEASEYKLTLA
+1147 
-1160 INEIATANNFDNW
+1160 
-1173 QRSFL
+1173 
-1178 TNFLN
+1178 FLN
-1183 QEFNLTIGVN
+1183 KKYSISISVN
-1193 TPDKKELADWQKRFN
+1193 EPKEGELPEWAKRFN
-1208 KAFFMNKYI
+1208 KAFQTKFAAYNVGI
-1217 KQTTPLETSQDV
+1217 DEKQYNVTADEIES
-1229 ENRYKTRYEETLEK
+1229 RYKNLYEEQKKIYDRMIANAPIYMTKEYKENLEK
-1243 YNRMLKN
+1243 TKN
-1250 AQFYANENITAVKTE
+1250 MVA
-1265 MEAYKAAWYW
+1265 AYKEVWYW

-1283 NNKGRKDTK
+1283 NNKNNKTRKDTK

-1309 VKLNEQLDKADAKS
+1309 VKLNEQLDKTDAMS
-1323 LAIERFKNVYAEVAK
+1323 LAVERFKGVYAEVVK

-1345 PLQDFNLET
+1345 PLQDFNLES
-1354 EDGIKAAFKYLRDQ
+1354 EEGVKAAYEYLLTK
-1368 LPASAKNARV
+1368 LPASAKNARL
-1378 EIEKQLT
+1378 EIEKQLSD
-1385 NIKGEARVKVA
+1385 IRGEARIKVE
-1396 TEANVELKQ
+1396 TEANVQLKQ
-1405 QIENMFSGYELQ
+1405 QIEDMFSGYELQ

-1424 LPPEMAELLFNV
+1424 LPPEMANLLFNV

-1477 QLQENFKKYSEYLI
+1477 QMQENFKKYSEYLI

-1514 FTLTQQVAEKRF
+1514 FSMTATVAEKRF
-1526 GIKPEQ
+1526 GVTAEQ
-1532 WRKYKDSGNWL
+1532 WRKYKASGDWS

-1558 TAQLDAAADR
+1558 TAQLNAAADR

-1659 LKQYIELSK
+1659 LKKYIELSK
-1668 TRNEDEKLYADL
+1668 TRNEDENLYADL
-1680 QKESVQNTAELAIAR
+1680 QKQSVQNTAELAIAR

-1708 TADPNADKGELENA
+1708 AADPNADKGELENA
-1722 KANVMLLQKQAD
+1722 KTNVTLLQKQAD

-1750 NKKLT
+1750 NKKLS
-1755 LWQKLQKNIGDKL
+1755 LWQRLQKNIGDKL
-1768 KDVGSGLEGISTLAR
+1768 KDVGGGLEGISTLAR

-1798 AVQSVSDLGG
+1798 AVQAVSDLGG
-1808 VVSSIGDVVANPK
+1808 VVSNIGDVVANPK

-1908 KKKKDK
+1908 KKNKDK

-1924 KDLQEQITE
+1924 KDLQEQISE

-1948 VNYKAAAQQFVDAW
+1948 ANYKAAAQQFVDAW

-1972 LDALQDTFNNFYEN
+1972 LDALQDTFNDFYEN

-2007 FDDAVMDYTVTEDE
+2007 FDNAVMDYTVTEDE

-2035 QLDELYQ
+2035 QLDELYK
-2042 SLADMFGIGKNVE
+2042 SLADIFGIGKNVE

-2113 QTTILRDIYDTLSSV
+2113 QTAILRDIYDTLSSV

>member
-1 MGNEITGYA
+1 MKNEITGYA

-19 IKAAEKK
+19 IQAAENK
-26 FDDLSAT
+26 FDDLAAK

-47 MGDNGVDYFIKK
+47 MGDNGVGYFIDK
-59 IEEAKK
+59 IEK
-65 ALGGLGSLKLDTNVS
+65 ARQALENLGSLKLDTNVS

-209 AYQQRMAQIHT
+209 AYQQRMAQIRT

-235 YSAQATTLAQEKQ
+235 YSAQSTTLAQEKQ
-248 AIDYLNKAKEK
+248 AIDYLNQAKEK

-301 NAEQRKKAAISE
+301 NAEQRRKAAIRE

-330 SSIDRAMNF
+330 STIDRAMNF

-360 ESLSKAQLGDVAY
+360 ESLSKAQIGDVAY
-373 SAKINQINAEI
+373 STKINQINAEI

-416 GVSQVT
+416 GVSQIKNYAT
-422 DFVKRLVDIRGE
+422 RLVEIRGE
-434 FELQNKSLQILL
+434 FELENKSLQILL
-446 QNKTK
+446 QNKVK
-451 ANELWEKTVSL
+451 ANELWEKTVAL

-486 SNQLYDT
+486 SDQLYDT

-520 ASFLRGCL
+520 ASFLRG
-528 GYGTKIRTLD
+528 
-538 GIKEV
+538 
-543 QDIKVGDKLINENN
+543 
-557 EIVNVKELIRG
+557 
-568 KEQMYI
+568 
-574 VHQSNGDDYRCNENH
+574 
-589 ILTLCK
+589 
-595 NGDICDVYLKDIDSS
+595 
-610 FLGVRYQN
+610 
-618 GHLITYEISIEKD
+618 
-631 SVDDYYGFVLDGN
+631 
-644 KRFQLGDGTITHN
+644 

-744 MNDIGKSHDTMLKG
+744 MNDIGKAHDTLLKG
-758 SIAALGWV
+758 IISVLSWV

-790 AMIAAANTQKLGVA
+790 AMIAAANTKKLGVA

-845 YELGAAW
+845 YELWAAW
-852 YDNQKILEEIDN
+852 DDNQKKLEEIDK
-864 DFQKLKDDVS
+864 DFQKLKDDVAAI
-874 VVSSK
+874 SSS
-879 FNISFNKS
+879 FNISFNK
-887 DFKGQRAALQE
+887 GNLEEQRRELQK
-898 LVEMANG
+898 LVELANG
-905 TYNMDIEID
+905 QYNMDIEMD

-921 EVVSQFVGLREK
+921 EVVKQFLELRNK
-933 IEQGL
+933 IESNISE
-938 VDARDTAKAFQEENS
+938 ARETARAFEDNNEFWAKA
-953 QWWVQALTL
+953 VTL
-962 GINDTMADEIA
+962 GIYDTMQDEID
-973 KYKDKSQE
+973 KYKEKSQE
-981 LLRALES
+981 LMRVLES
-988 DRYRILDVMTRS
+988 DRIKISDILGRS
-1000 YKDLSVSQ
+1000 SKDLSLTQ
-1008 NKYIEQLN
+1008 NKYFEQIQA
-1016 TPRTLEETDFMYY
+1016 PKGLEETDYMYY
-1029 QRMSGAVQGLIKE
+1029 QRISGAVQGLVKE
-1042 YDILLGKGAN
+1042 YDNLLNKGDR
-1052 ITAAEQRQLEVLR
+1052 ITDAERKQLEVMR
-1065 NVFAQTKLNGASYK
+1065 NIFTQTQLNGTGYK
-1079 ELFKGVAEQSSEARG
+1079 NMFSSVTKQSNEAKAM
-1094 YLEKFA
+1094 LEKFA
-1100 NAVRSSYVA
+1100 DSIRRDF
-1109 TNEQIE
+1109 TITEEQID
-1115 AEVQKRIN
+1115 ALTKKRIESLSKAERD
-1123 ALSEA
+1123 ALDE
-1128 QKKALS
+1128 KGIKA
-1134 ATDIAK
+1134 
-1140 IREQVTK
+1140 IRDKVFD
-1147 ELKEASEYKLTLA
+1147 ELKNAQELKLKLA
-1160 INEIATANNFDNW
+1160 IDEIGTANNFDAW
-1173 QRSFL
+1173 QKEYL
-1178 TNFLN
+1178 TSFLN
-1183 QEFNLTIGVN
+1183 QEFNLSIGIN
-1193 TPDKKELADWQKRFN
+1193 PPDKNELPEWAKRFN
-1208 KAFFMNKYI
+1208 KAFQTKFAAYRVGI
-1217 KQTTPLETSQDV
+1217 DEKQYNVTADEIES
-1229 ENRYKTRYEETLEK
+1229 RYKNLYEK
-1243 YNRMLKN
+1243 QKKIYDRMLANAPIYMTKEYKKN
-1250 AQFYANENITAVKTE
+1250 LEATKNMVD
-1265 MEAYKAAWYW
+1265 AYKEVWHW

-1345 PLQDFNLET
+1345 PLQEFNLET
-1354 EDGIKAAFKYLRDQ
+1354 EDGIKAAYEYLLTK

-1378 EIEKQLT
+1378 EIEKQLSD
-1385 NIKGEARVKVA
+1385 IKGEAKVKVA

-1424 LPPEMAELLFNV
+1424 FPPEMANLLFNV
-1436 KPTNL
+1436 KPTNI

-1447 IDKEYANATS
+1447 IDEKYAEATS

-1465 ELLKKLADMEDK
+1465 ELLKKLSEMEDK
-1477 QLQENFKKYSEYLI
+1477 QMKENFKKYSEYLI

-1514 FTLTQQVAEKRF
+1514 FSMTATVAQKRF
-1526 GIKPEQ
+1526 GVTAEQ
-1532 WRKYKDSGNWL
+1532 WRKYKASGDWS

-1558 TAQLDAAADR
+1558 TAQLNAAAAM
-1568 VRKSLQDET
+1568 VRKSLTEET
-1577 AKKMAKLDWE
+1577 DKKMAKLDWE

-1652 FKALFGD
+1652 FKALFSD

-1708 TADPNADKGELENA
+1708 AADPNADKGELENA
-1722 KANVMLLQKQAD
+1722 KANVVLLQKQAD

-1783 TIGES
+1783 TIGEG

-1942 GGFGTE
+1942 GAFGSE
-1948 VNYKAAAQQFVDAW
+1948 ANYKSAAQQFVDAW

-1972 LDALQDTFNNFYEN
+1972 LDALQDTFNDFYEN

-1992 LYRGTQKILEPLLKM
+1992 LYRGTQKILEPLLKL
-2007 FDDAVMDYTVTEDE
+2007 FDNAVADYTVTEDE
-2021 AQALQDYFK
+2021 ANDLKDFFA
-2030 KNVQG
+2030 KNVKG
-2035 QLDELYQ
+2035 QLDELYT
-2042 SLADMFGIGKNVE
+2042 SLADIFGIGKNVE

-2092 KSIQSSI
+2092 KAIQSSI

-2113 QTTILRDIYDTLSSV
+2113 QTAILRDIYDTLSSV

>member
-1 MGNEITGYA
+1 MKNEITGYA

-19 IKAAEKK
+19 IQAAENK
-26 FDDLSAT
+26 FDDLAAK

-65 ALGGLGSLKLDTNVS
+65 ALGGLGNVKINLNTNIAATATQDADAINKLLAMMSQLSEKQINRIGAAQGGLDT
-80 EQAKK
+80 
-85 AADDVNKLSQA
+85 
-96 MQMLGETKPSGSF
+96 
-109 SGMNIAE
+109 
-116 LKEAIKG
+116 
-123 ITKTLEDTEKA
+123 
-134 LDKNT
+134 
-139 QQYLVNKRD
+139 
-148 ALKQELKLQEESTRV
+148 
-163 KVEKAEKET
+163 
-172 QKRIDLNIR
+172 QK
-181 EQAEFEK
+181 
-188 MTTAEQQSYL
+188 
-198 KMLDRMAQERM
+198 
-209 AYQQRMAQIHT
+209 
-220 AQQQQQLGTY
+220 
-230 SGAMG
+230 
-235 YSAQATTLAQEKQ
+235 
-248 AIDYLNKAKEK
+248 
-259 LSKTDSDYAVKLN
+259 KLN
-272 ELNTAIRKHQENIK
+272 EIKELKNAEDERARALQASNNASMQQAKVMQEQRRTAAMQAIEEERQKQVAVQQTAVATKAQANDTLAMLNEQRTRARMLQRENLESANAYKFLAEQEKTAAMQAVAGEKEKQIAIQQTINEIKRMAKAYKMMPTAIRTTGVENLLQQSQGAVTINQRITAYK
-286 RAGLTDQEYADMVKK
+286 NLQNAVKDLDRTEQGWQTNLQK
-301 NAEQRKKAAISE
+301 LNAEIERQKRELSALGVSLENTKRQQRSLAEMA
-313 TEAYERRKKV
+313 T
-323 VMEKWYT
+323 
-330 SSIDRAMNF
+330 
-339 SKSTKSIQEQI
+339 
-350 KAIEYLKKVR
+350 YL
-360 ESLSKAQLGDVAY
+360 
-373 SAKINQINAEI
+373 AKRMLVLFGINQIKNYV
-384 KRQSELVKELTGQ
+384 SHLVE
-397 HSRLN
+397 
-402 NYLKYFASRMALVF
+402 
-416 GVSQVT
+416 
-422 DFVKRLVDIRGE
+422 IRGE
-434 FELQNKSLQILL
+434 FELENKSLQILL
-446 QNKTK
+446 QNKVK
-451 ANELWEKTVSL
+451 ANELWEKTVAL

-486 SNQLYDT
+486 SDQLYDT

-520 ASFLRGCL
+520 ASFLRG
-528 GYGTKIRTLD
+528 
-538 GIKEV
+538 
-543 QDIKVGDKLINENN
+543 
-557 EIVNVKELIRG
+557 
-568 KEQMYI
+568 
-574 VHQSNGDDYRCNENH
+574 
-589 ILTLCK
+589 
-595 NGDICDVYLKDIDSS
+595 
-610 FLGVRYQN
+610 
-618 GHLITYEISIEKD
+618 
-631 SVDDYYGFVLDGN
+631 
-644 KRFQLGDGTITHN
+644 

-675 KYFTEIEGKAIGVG
+675 KYFTEIEGKAVSVG

-706 AIFKRMTDAGG
+706 EVFRRMTDAGG

-744 MNDIGKSHDTMLKG
+744 MNDIGKAHDTMLKG
-758 SIAALGWV
+758 TISVLGWV

-790 AMIAAANTQKLGVA
+790 AMIAAANTKTLGVT

-834 VLGITAVLTVA
+834 VLGITAAATVA
-845 YELGAAW
+845 YELWSAW
-852 YDNQKILEEIDN
+852 DDNQKMLENINAELD
-864 DFQKLKDDVS
+864 KMREKVS
-874 VVSSK
+874 K
-879 FNISFNKS
+879 ITS
-887 DFKGQRAALQE
+887 DFNVAKVGGNLDEQRKKLQE
-898 LVEMANG
+898 LVNVATG
-905 TYNMDIEID
+905 DYGFTID
-914 IAALDDD
+914 FAVSDVNDD
-921 EVVSQFVGLREK
+921 EVVAKFVELRNK
-933 IEQGL
+933 I
-938 VDARDTAKAFQEENS
+938 DTA
-953 QWWVQALTL
+953 
-962 GINDTMADEIA
+962 I
-973 KYKDKSQE
+973 
-981 LLRALES
+981 
-988 DRYRILDVMTRS
+988 
-1000 YKDLSVSQ
+1000 
-1008 NKYIEQLN
+1008 
-1016 TPRTLEETDFMYY
+1016 
-1029 QRMSGAVQGLIKE
+1029 SGAKNISEAFAKEDIKDE
-1042 YDILLGKGAN
+1042 LSDYSNVVKNFYDYVVSKRNDIINRLAEDESLMTESVKQAFDILSKP
-1052 ITAAEQRQLEVLR
+1052 RDV
-1065 NVFAQTKLNGASYK
+1065 
-1079 ELFKGVAEQSSEARG
+1079 
-1094 YLEKFA
+1094 
-1100 NAVRSSYVA
+1100 
-1109 TNEQIE
+1109 NE
-1115 AEVQKRIN
+1115 
-1123 ALSEA
+1123 
-1128 QKKALS
+1128 
-1134 ATDIAK
+1134 
-1140 IREQVTK
+1140 
-1147 ELKEASEYKLTLA
+1147 SEYKYYKRLHQAVTLIEDDYSNLIKKRYELGRKNDSESKAQFDIVTKQIDLYKSLLFTQDAQQNNIHKMFMALTVDSKDLKSA
-1160 INEIATANNFDNW
+1160 LDDVYDKIGDISGLTKEEKETRIKIAVDTYGAEKGLSDF
-1173 QRSFL
+1173 QKQVL
-1178 TNFLN
+1178 YPFLN
-1183 QEFNLTIGVN
+1183 KKYNIEISVD
-1193 TPDKKELADWQKRFN
+1193 TPKEGKLPEWVKRFN
-1208 KAFFMNKYI
+1208 DYFAVNNAKFI
-1217 KQTTPLETSQDV
+1217 KQIDEKQYNVTAQETLD
-1229 ENRYKTRYEETLEK
+1229 RYKNLVKEREKEISEYLKGTPYMTGNKEFDLTRA
-1243 YNRMLKN
+1243 KN
-1250 AQFYANENITAVKTE
+1250 ELS
-1265 MEAYKAAWYW
+1265 AYKEAVAW
-1275 FTGGVGDK
+1275 FSRTEDK
-1283 NNKGRKDTK
+1283 NNKTRKDTK

-1309 VKLNEQLDKADAKS
+1309 VKLNEQLDKTDAMS
-1323 LAIERFKNVYAEVAK
+1323 LAVERFKGVYAEVAK

-1354 EDGIKAAFKYLRDQ
+1354 EDGIKAAFKYLRDK

-1378 EIEKQLT
+1378 EIKKQLT
-1385 NIKGEARVKVA
+1385 DIEGEAKVKVE

-1405 QIENMFSGYELQ
+1405 QIEDMFSGYELQ

-1424 LPPEMAELLFNV
+1424 LPPEMANLLFNV
-1436 KPTNL
+1436 QPTNL

-1447 IDKEYANATS
+1447 IDEKYAEATS

-1465 ELLKKLADMEDK
+1465 ELLKKLSEMEDK
-1477 QLQENFKKYSEYLI
+1477 QMQENFKKYSEYLI

-1514 FTLTQQVAEKRF
+1514 FSMTATVAQKRF
-1526 GIKPEQ
+1526 GVTAEQ
-1532 WRKYKDSGNWL
+1532 WRKYKASGDWS

-1558 TAQLDAAADR
+1558 TAQLNAAADR

-1638 MTKAE
+1638 MTNAE
-1643 EELENRRPT
+1643 EELESRRPT
-1652 FKALFGD
+1652 FKALFSD
-1659 LKQYIELSK
+1659 LKQYIELSR
-1668 TRNEDEKLYADL
+1668 TRNVDEKMYDDF
-1680 QKESVQNTAELAIAR
+1680 QKESVQNTEALAIAHDA
-1695 NNLASA
+1695 LATA
-1701 MARYRKL
+1701 MARYRQL
-1708 TADPNADKGELENA
+1708 AADPNADKGELENA
-1722 KANVMLLQKQAD
+1722 KTNVTLLQKQSD
-1734 GLENNQKRIN
+1734 GLENSQKRIN
-1744 KKLDET
+1744 NKLDVT
-1750 NKKLT
+1750 NKKLA
-1755 LWQKLQKNIGDKL
+1755 LWQKLQKNIGTHL
-1768 KDVGSGLEGISTLAR
+1768 KDIGSGIESLSVLAR
-1783 TIGES
+1783 TIGEG

-1942 GGFGTE
+1942 GAFGSE
-1948 VNYKAAAQQFVDAW
+1948 ANYKSAAQQFVDAW

-1972 LDALQDTFNNFYEN
+1972 LDALQDTFNDFYEN

-2021 AQALQDYFK
+2021 ANDLKDFFA
-2030 KNVQG
+2030 KNVKG
-2035 QLDELYQ
+2035 QLDELYT
-2042 SLADMFGIGKNVE
+2042 SLADIFGIGKNVE

-2092 KSIQSSI
+2092 KAIQASI

-2113 QTTILRDIYDTLSSV
+2113 QTAILRDIYDTLSSV

>member
-10 IAIDGLAAS
+10 IAIDGLVAS

-47 MGDNGVDYFIKK
+47 MGDNGVGYFIDK
-59 IEEAKK
+59 IEK
-65 ALGGLGSLKLDTNVS
+65 ARQALENLGSLKLDTNVS

-181 EQAEFEK
+181 EQSEFEK

-209 AYQQRMAQIHT
+209 AYQQRMARIQESRL
-220 AQQQQQLGTY
+220 QQQLGTY

-248 AIDYLNKAKEK
+248 AIDYLNQAKEK

-301 NAEQRKKAAISE
+301 NAEQRRKAAIRE
-313 TEAYERRKKV
+313 TEAYERRKRV

-339 SKSTKSIQEQI
+339 SKSTKAIQEQI

-373 SAKINQINAEI
+373 STKINQINAEI

-416 GVSQVT
+416 GVSQIKNYAT
-422 DFVKRLVDIRGE
+422 RLVEIRGE
-434 FELQNKSLQILL
+434 FELENKSLQILL
-446 QNKTK
+446 QNKVK
-451 ANELWEKTVSL
+451 ANELWEKTVAL

-486 SNQLYDT
+486 SDQLYDT

-589 ILTLCK
+589 ILTLYK

-610 FLGVRYQN
+610 FLGVRYHN

-675 KYFTEIEGKAIGVG
+675 KYFTEIEGKAVSVG

-706 AIFKRMTDAGG
+706 EVFRRMTDAGG

-744 MNDIGKSHDTMLKG
+744 MNDIGKSHDTLLKG

-777 QLVVE
+777 QLTVE

-790 AMIAAANTQKLGVA
+790 ALIAAANTKKLGVA

-834 VLGITAVLTVA
+834 VLGITAAATVA
-845 YELGAAW
+845 YELWSAW
-852 YDNQKILEEIDN
+852 DDNQKMLENINAELD
-864 DFQKLKDDVS
+864 KMREKVS
-874 VVSSK
+874 K
-879 FNISFNKS
+879 ITS
-887 DFKGQRAALQE
+887 DFNVAKVGGNLDEQRKKLQE
-898 LVEMANG
+898 LVNVATG
-905 TYNMDIEID
+905 DYGFTID
-914 IAALDDD
+914 FAVSDVNDD
-921 EVVSQFVGLREK
+921 EVVAKFVELRNK
-933 IEQGL
+933 I
-938 VDARDTAKAFQEENS
+938 DTA
-953 QWWVQALTL
+953 
-962 GINDTMADEIA
+962 I
-973 KYKDKSQE
+973 
-981 LLRALES
+981 
-988 DRYRILDVMTRS
+988 
-1000 YKDLSVSQ
+1000 
-1008 NKYIEQLN
+1008 
-1016 TPRTLEETDFMYY
+1016 
-1029 QRMSGAVQGLIKE
+1029 SGAKNISEAFAKEDIKDE
-1042 YDILLGKGAN
+1042 LSDYSNVVKNFYDYVVSKRNDIINRLAEDESLMTESVKQAFDILSKP
-1052 ITAAEQRQLEVLR
+1052 RDV
-1065 NVFAQTKLNGASYK
+1065 
-1079 ELFKGVAEQSSEARG
+1079 
-1094 YLEKFA
+1094 
-1100 NAVRSSYVA
+1100 
-1109 TNEQIE
+1109 NE
-1115 AEVQKRIN
+1115 
-1123 ALSEA
+1123 
-1128 QKKALS
+1128 
-1134 ATDIAK
+1134 
-1140 IREQVTK
+1140 
-1147 ELKEASEYKLTLA
+1147 SEYKYYKRLHQAITLIEDDYSNLIKKRYELGRKNDSESKAQFDIVTKQIALYKSLLFTQDAQRNDIHKMFMSIKVESEDFKSALDDVYDKIGDISGLTKEEKETR
-1160 INEIATANNFDNW
+1160 IKIAVDTYGAEKGLSDF
-1173 QRSFL
+1173 QKQVL
-1178 TNFLN
+1178 YPFLN
-1183 QEFNLTIGVN
+1183 KKYNIEISVD
-1193 TPDKKELADWQKRFN
+1193 TPKEGKLPEWVKRFN
-1208 KAFFMNKYI
+1208 DYFAVNNAKFI
-1217 KQTTPLETSQDV
+1217 KQIDEKQYNVTAQETLD
-1229 ENRYKTRYEETLEK
+1229 RYKNLVKEREKEISEYLKGTPYMTGNKEFDLTRA
-1243 YNRMLKN
+1243 KN
-1250 AQFYANENITAVKTE
+1250 ELS
-1265 MEAYKAAWYW
+1265 AYKEAVAW
-1275 FTGGVGDK
+1275 FSRTEDK
-1283 NNKGRKDTK
+1283 NNKTRKDTK

-1309 VKLNEQLDKADAKS
+1309 VKLNEQLDKTDAMS
-1323 LAIERFKNVYAEVAK
+1323 LAVERFKGVYAEVAK

-1354 EDGIKAAFKYLRDQ
+1354 EDGIKAAFKYLRDK

-1378 EIEKQLT
+1378 EIKKQLT
-1385 NIKGEARVKVA
+1385 DIEGEAKVKVE

-1405 QIENMFSGYELQ
+1405 QIEDMFSGYELQ

-1424 LPPEMAELLFNV
+1424 LPPEMANLLFNV
-1436 KPTNL
+1436 QPTNL

-1447 IDKEYANATS
+1447 IDEKYAEATS

-1465 ELLKKLADMEDK
+1465 ELLKKLSEMEDK
-1477 QLQENFKKYSEYLI
+1477 QMQENFKKYSEYLI

-1514 FTLTQQVAEKRF
+1514 FSMTATVAQKRF
-1526 GIKPEQ
+1526 GVTAEQ
-1532 WRKYKDSGNWL
+1532 WRKYKASGDWS

-1558 TAQLDAAADR
+1558 TAQLNAAADR

-1652 FKALFGD
+1652 FKALFSD

-1680 QKESVQNTAELAIAR
+1680 QKQSVQNTAELSIAR

-1708 TADPNADKGELENA
+1708 AADPNADKGELENA
-1722 KANVMLLQKQAD
+1722 KANVVLLQKQSD

-1783 TIGES
+1783 TIGER

-1942 GGFGTE
+1942 GAFGSE
-1948 VNYKAAAQQFVDAW
+1948 ANYKSAAQQFVDAW

-1972 LDALQDTFNNFYEN
+1972 LDALQDTFNDFYEN

-1992 LYRGTQKILEPLLKM
+1992 LYRGTQKILEPLLKL
-2007 FDDAVMDYTVTEDE
+2007 FDNAVADYTVTEDE
-2021 AQALQDYFK
+2021 ANDLKDFFA
-2030 KNVQG
+2030 KNVKG
-2035 QLDELYQ
+2035 QLDELYT
-2042 SLADMFGIGKNVE
+2042 SLADIFGIGKNVE

-2092 KSIQSSI
+2092 KAIQSSI

-2113 QTTILRDIYDTLSSV
+2113 QTAILRDIYDTLSSV

>member
-19 IKAAEKK
+19 IKAAENK
-26 FDDLSAT
+26 FDDLAAK
-33 SEKTRTKIV
+33 SEETRTKIV
-42 AHFKE
+42 AHFEE
-47 MGDNGVDYFIKK
+47 MGNKGVDYFIKK

-65 ALGGLGSLKLDTNVS
+65 ALGGLGNVKINLNTNIAATATQDADAINKLLAMMSQLSEKQINRIGAAQGGLDT
-80 EQAKK
+80 
-85 AADDVNKLSQA
+85 
-96 MQMLGETKPSGSF
+96 
-109 SGMNIAE
+109 
-116 LKEAIKG
+116 
-123 ITKTLEDTEKA
+123 
-134 LDKNT
+134 
-139 QQYLVNKRD
+139 
-148 ALKQELKLQEESTRV
+148 
-163 KVEKAEKET
+163 
-172 QKRIDLNIR
+172 QK
-181 EQAEFEK
+181 
-188 MTTAEQQSYL
+188 
-198 KMLDRMAQERM
+198 
-209 AYQQRMAQIHT
+209 
-220 AQQQQQLGTY
+220 
-230 SGAMG
+230 
-235 YSAQATTLAQEKQ
+235 
-248 AIDYLNKAKEK
+248 
-259 LSKTDSDYAVKLN
+259 KLN
-272 ELNTAIRKHQENIK
+272 EIKELKNAEDERARALRQQNRESINSFKVLAEQEKTAAMQAIADEKEKQIAIQQTINEIKRMAKAYKMMPTAIRTTGVENLLQQSQG
-286 RAGLTDQEYADMVKK
+286 AVT
-301 NAEQRKKAAISE
+301 
-313 TEAYERRKKV
+313 
-323 VMEKWYT
+323 
-330 SSIDRAMNF
+330 
-339 SKSTKSIQEQI
+339 
-350 KAIEYLKKVR
+350 
-360 ESLSKAQLGDVAY
+360 
-373 SAKINQINAEI
+373 INQRITAYKTLQNAVKDLDRTEQGWQNNLQKLNAEI
-384 KRQSELVKELTGQ
+384 ERQKREL
-397 HSRLN
+397 
-402 NYLKYFASRMALVF
+402 AAL
-416 GVSQVT
+416 GVSLENTKQQQRSLAEMATYLAKRMLVL
-422 DFVKRLVDIRGE
+422 FGINEIKNYAMRLVEIRGE

-451 ANELWEKTVSL
+451 ANELWEKTVAL

-486 SNQLYDT
+486 SDQLYDT

-520 ASFLRGCL
+520 ASFLRG
-528 GYGTKIRTLD
+528 
-538 GIKEV
+538 
-543 QDIKVGDKLINENN
+543 
-557 EIVNVKELIRG
+557 
-568 KEQMYI
+568 
-574 VHQSNGDDYRCNENH
+574 
-589 ILTLCK
+589 
-595 NGDICDVYLKDIDSS
+595 
-610 FLGVRYQN
+610 
-618 GHLITYEISIEKD
+618 
-631 SVDDYYGFVLDGN
+631 
-644 KRFQLGDGTITHN
+644 
-657 TELRQFTEAG
+657 TELKQFTEAG

-675 KYFTEIEGKAIGVG
+675 KYFTEIEGKAVSVG

-744 MNDIGKSHDTMLKG
+744 MNDIGKAHDTMLKG

-824 SIKALNLNPW
+824 SIKALNINPW

-845 YELGAAW
+845 YELWSAW
-852 YDNQKILEEIDN
+852 DDNQKMLESINAELD
-864 DFQKLKDDVS
+864 KMREKVS
-874 VVSSK
+874 K
-879 FNISFNKS
+879 ITS
-887 DFKGQRAALQE
+887 DFNVAKVGGNLDGQRKKLQE
-898 LVEMANG
+898 LVNVATGDYGFNIDFAVS
-905 TYNMDIEID
+905 DIN
-914 IAALDDD
+914 DD
-921 EVVSQFVGLREK
+921 EVVAKFVELRNK
-933 IEQGL
+933 I
-938 VDARDTAKAFQEENS
+938 DTA
-953 QWWVQALTL
+953 
-962 GINDTMADEIA
+962 I
-973 KYKDKSQE
+973 
-981 LLRALES
+981 
-988 DRYRILDVMTRS
+988 
-1000 YKDLSVSQ
+1000 
-1008 NKYIEQLN
+1008 
-1016 TPRTLEETDFMYY
+1016 
-1029 QRMSGAVQGLIKE
+1029 SGAKNISEAFAKEDIKDE
-1042 YDILLGKGAN
+1042 LSDYSNVVKNFYDYVVSKRNDIINRLAEDESLMTESVKQAFDILSKP
-1052 ITAAEQRQLEVLR
+1052 RDV
-1065 NVFAQTKLNGASYK
+1065 
-1079 ELFKGVAEQSSEARG
+1079 
-1094 YLEKFA
+1094 
-1100 NAVRSSYVA
+1100 
-1109 TNEQIE
+1109 NE
-1115 AEVQKRIN
+1115 
-1123 ALSEA
+1123 
-1128 QKKALS
+1128 
-1134 ATDIAK
+1134 
-1140 IREQVTK
+1140 
-1147 ELKEASEYKLTLA
+1147 SEYKYYARLHEA
-1160 INEIATANNFDNW
+1160 INLIEDDYSNLIKKRYELGRKSDSESKAQFDIVTKQIALYKSLLFTQDAQQNNIHKMFIA
-1173 QRSFL
+1173 L
-1178 TNFLN
+1178 TVDSKDLKSALEDVYDKIGDIWGLTKEEKETRIKIAVDTYGAEKGLSDFQKQVLYPFLN
-1183 QEFNLTIGVN
+1183 KKYNIEISVDTPKEGVL
-1193 TPDKKELADWQKRFN
+1193 PEWAKRFN
-1208 KAFFMNKYI
+1208 KAFQTKFAAYNVGI
-1217 KQTTPLETSQDV
+1217 DEKQYNVTADEIES
-1229 ENRYKTRYEETLEK
+1229 RYKNLYEEQKKIYDRMIANAPIYMTKEYKENLEK
-1243 YNRMLKN
+1243 TKN
-1250 AQFYANENITAVKTE
+1250 MVD
-1265 MEAYKAAWYW
+1265 AYKEVWYW

-1283 NNKGRKDTK
+1283 NNKTRKDTK

-1309 VKLNEQLDKADAKS
+1309 VKLNEQLDKADAMS
-1323 LAIERFKNVYAEVAK
+1323 LAVERFKGVYAEVAK

-1345 PLQDFNLET
+1345 PLQDFNLES
-1354 EDGIKAAFKYLRDQ
+1354 EEGVKAAYEYLLKK
-1368 LPASAKNARV
+1368 LPASAKNARL

-1385 NIKGEARVKVA
+1385 DIKGEARVKVA

-1405 QIENMFSGYELQ
+1405 QIEDMFSGYELQ

-1424 LPPEMAELLFNV
+1424 LPPEMANLLFNV
-1436 KPTNL
+1436 KPTNI
-1441 ESIRKA
+1441 ESIREA

-1477 QLQENFKKYSEYLI
+1477 QMKENFKKYSEYLI
-1491 KAQNERVKLK
+1491 KAQNERVKIK
-1501 LEELNKIAEVEKT
+1501 FDELSKIAEVEKT
-1514 FTLTQQVAEKRF
+1514 FAITQQVAEKRF
-1526 GIKPEQ
+1526 GVKPEQ
-1532 WRKYKDSGNWL
+1532 WRKYKESGDWS

-1558 TAQLDAAADR
+1558 TAQLNAAADR

-1652 FKALFGD
+1652 FKALFSD

-1680 QKESVQNTAELAIAR
+1680 QKQSVQNTAELAIAR

-1708 TADPNADKGELENA
+1708 AADPNADKGELENA
-1722 KANVMLLQKQAD
+1722 KANVVLLQKQAD

-1750 NKKLT
+1750 NNKLT
-1755 LWQKLQKNIGDKL
+1755 LWQKLQKNIGTKL

-1893 SQINARRAQINAEMQ
+1893 SQITARRAQINAEMQ

-1924 KDLQEQITE
+1924 KDLQEQISE

-1948 VNYKAAAQQFVDAW
+1948 ANYKAAAQQFVDAW

-1972 LDALQDTFNNFYEN
+1972 LDALQDTFNDFYEN

-2035 QLDELYQ
+2035 QLDELYK
-2042 SLADMFGIGKNVE
+2042 SLADIFGIGKNVE

-2092 KSIQSSI
+2092 KAIQSSI

-2113 QTTILRDIYDTLSSV
+2113 QTAILRDIYDTLSSV

>member
-1 MGNEITGYA
+1 MANEITGYA

-47 MGDNGVDYFIKK
+47 IGDNGVDYFIKK

-65 ALGGLGSLKLDTNVS
+65 ALGKLGDVKINLNTNIAATATQDADAINKLLAMMSQLSEKQIKQIGAAQGGLDT
-80 EQAKK
+80 
-85 AADDVNKLSQA
+85 
-96 MQMLGETKPSGSF
+96 
-109 SGMNIAE
+109 
-116 LKEAIKG
+116 
-123 ITKTLEDTEKA
+123 
-134 LDKNT
+134 
-139 QQYLVNKRD
+139 
-148 ALKQELKLQEESTRV
+148 
-163 KVEKAEKET
+163 
-172 QKRIDLNIR
+172 QK
-181 EQAEFEK
+181 
-188 MTTAEQQSYL
+188 
-198 KMLDRMAQERM
+198 
-209 AYQQRMAQIHT
+209 
-220 AQQQQQLGTY
+220 
-230 SGAMG
+230 
-235 YSAQATTLAQEKQ
+235 
-248 AIDYLNKAKEK
+248 
-259 LSKTDSDYAVKLN
+259 KLN
-272 ELNTAIRKHQENIK
+272 EIKELKNAEDERARAWRQQNRESANAYKILAEQEKTAAMQAVASEKEKQIAIQQTINEIKRMAKAYKMMPTAIRTTGVENLLQQSQG
-286 RAGLTDQEYADMVKK
+286 AVT
-301 NAEQRKKAAISE
+301 
-313 TEAYERRKKV
+313 
-323 VMEKWYT
+323 
-330 SSIDRAMNF
+330 
-339 SKSTKSIQEQI
+339 
-350 KAIEYLKKVR
+350 
-360 ESLSKAQLGDVAY
+360 
-373 SAKINQINAEI
+373 INQRITAYKNLQNAVKDLDRTEQGWQTNLQKLNAEI
-384 KRQSELVKELTGQ
+384 ERQKREL
-397 HSRLN
+397 
-402 NYLKYFASRMALVF
+402 AAL
-416 GVSQVT
+416 GVSLENTKQQQRGLAEMATYLAKRMLVLFGIDQIKNYMT
-422 DFVKRLVDIRGE
+422 RLVEIRGE

-446 QNKTK
+446 QNKVK
-451 ANELWEKTVSL
+451 ANELWEKTVAL

-486 SNQLYDT
+486 SDQLYDT

-520 ASFLRGCL
+520 ASFLRG
-528 GYGTKIRTLD
+528 
-538 GIKEV
+538 
-543 QDIKVGDKLINENN
+543 
-557 EIVNVKELIRG
+557 
-568 KEQMYI
+568 
-574 VHQSNGDDYRCNENH
+574 
-589 ILTLCK
+589 
-595 NGDICDVYLKDIDSS
+595 
-610 FLGVRYQN
+610 
-618 GHLITYEISIEKD
+618 
-631 SVDDYYGFVLDGN
+631 
-644 KRFQLGDGTITHN
+644 
-657 TELRQFTEAG
+657 TELKQFTEAG

-675 KYFTEIEGKAIGVG
+675 KYFTEIEGKAVSVG

-706 AIFKRMTDAGG
+706 EVFRRMTDAGG

-744 MNDIGKSHDTMLKG
+744 MNDIGKAHDTMLKG
-758 SIAALGWV
+758 TISVLGWV

-790 AMIAAANTQKLGVA
+790 ALIAAANTKTLGVT

-824 SIKALNLNPW
+824 SIKALNINPW

-845 YELGAAW
+845 YELWSAW
-852 YDNQKILEEIDN
+852 DDNQKMLENINAELD
-864 DFQKLKDDVS
+864 KMREKVS
-874 VVSSK
+874 K
-879 FNISFNKS
+879 ITS
-887 DFKGQRAALQE
+887 DFNVAKVGGNLDGQRKKLQE
-898 LVEMANG
+898 LIGLATGDYGFNIDFAVS
-905 TYNMDIEID
+905 DIN
-914 IAALDDD
+914 DD
-921 EVVSQFVGLREK
+921 EVVAKFVELRNK
-933 IEQGL
+933 I
-938 VDARDTAKAFQEENS
+938 DTA
-953 QWWVQALTL
+953 
-962 GINDTMADEIA
+962 I
-973 KYKDKSQE
+973 
-981 LLRALES
+981 
-988 DRYRILDVMTRS
+988 
-1000 YKDLSVSQ
+1000 
-1008 NKYIEQLN
+1008 
-1016 TPRTLEETDFMYY
+1016 
-1029 QRMSGAVQGLIKE
+1029 SGAKNISEAFAKEDIKDE
-1042 YDILLGKGAN
+1042 LSDYSNVVKNFYDYVVSKRNDIINRLAEDESLMTESVKQAFDILSKP
-1052 ITAAEQRQLEVLR
+1052 RDV
-1065 NVFAQTKLNGASYK
+1065 
-1079 ELFKGVAEQSSEARG
+1079 
-1094 YLEKFA
+1094 
-1100 NAVRSSYVA
+1100 
-1109 TNEQIE
+1109 NE
-1115 AEVQKRIN
+1115 
-1123 ALSEA
+1123 
-1128 QKKALS
+1128 
-1134 ATDIAK
+1134 
-1140 IREQVTK
+1140 
-1147 ELKEASEYKLTLA
+1147 SEYKYYIRLHQAITLIEDDYSNLIKKRYELGRKSDSESKA
-1160 INEIATANNFDNW
+1160 QFDNVTKQIALYKSLLFTQDA
-1173 QRSFL
+1173 QRNDIHKMFMSIKVESEDFKSALDDVYDKIGDISGL
-1178 TNFLN
+1178 TKEEKETRIKIAVDTYGAEKGLSDFQKQVLYPFLN
-1183 QEFNLTIGVN
+1183 KKYNIEISVN
-1193 TPDKKELADWQKRFN
+1193 TPKEGVLPEWAKRFN
-1208 KAFFMNKYI
+1208 KAFQTKFAAYNVGI
-1217 KQTTPLETSQDV
+1217 DEKQYNVTADEIES
-1229 ENRYKTRYEETLEK
+1229 RYKNLYEEQQK
-1243 YNRMLKN
+1243 IYDRMLANAPIYMTKEYKKN
-1250 AQFYANENITAVKTE
+1250 LEATKNMVD
-1265 MEAYKAAWYW
+1265 AYKEVWYW

-1283 NNKGRKDTK
+1283 NNKNNKTRKDTK

-1345 PLQDFNLET
+1345 PLQDFNLES
-1354 EDGIKAAFKYLRDQ
+1354 EEGIKAAFKYLRDK
-1368 LPASAKNARV
+1368 LPASAKNARL

-1385 NIKGEARVKVA
+1385 DIKGEARVKVA

-1405 QIENMFSGYELQ
+1405 QIEDMFSGYELQ

-1424 LPPEMAELLFNV
+1424 LPPEMANLLFNV
-1436 KPTNL
+1436 KPTNI
-1441 ESIRKA
+1441 ESIREA
-1447 IDKEYANATS
+1447 INKEYANATS

-1477 QLQENFKKYSEYLI
+1477 QMQENFKKYSEYLI

-1514 FTLTQQVAEKRF
+1514 FAITQQVAEKRF
-1526 GIKPEQ
+1526 GVKPEQ
-1532 WRKYKDSGNWL
+1532 WRKYKESGDWS

-1558 TAQLDAAADR
+1558 TAQLNAAADR

-1577 AKKMAKLDWE
+1577 VKKMAKLDWE

-1643 EELENRRPT
+1643 EELESRRPT
-1652 FKALFGD
+1652 FNALFSD

-1680 QKESVQNTAELAIAR
+1680 QKQSVQNTAELAIAR

-1708 TADPNADKGELENA
+1708 AADPNADKGELENA
-1722 KANVMLLQKQAD
+1722 KANVTLLQKQAD
-1734 GLENNQKRIN
+1734 SLENNQKRIN
-1744 KKLDET
+1744 KKLDDT
-1750 NKKLT
+1750 NNRLS
-1755 LWQKLQKNIGDKL
+1755 LWQRLQKNIGDKL
-1768 KDVGSGLEGISTLAR
+1768 KDVGSGLEVISTLAR

-1798 AVQSVSDLGG
+1798 AVQAVSDLGG
-1808 VVSSIGDVVANPK
+1808 VVSSIGNVVANPK
-1821 SFSSWVG
+1821 SFSSLVG

-1863 AYENLTETIESAYNI
+1863 AYEKLTETIESAYNI

-1924 KDLQEQITE
+1924 KDLQEQISE

-1948 VNYKAAAQQFVDAW
+1948 ANYKAAAQQFVDAW

-1972 LDALQDTFNNFYEN
+1972 LDALQDTFNDFYEN

-2007 FDDAVMDYTVTEDE
+2007 FDNAVMDYTVTEDE

-2030 KNVQG
+2030 GNVQG
-2035 QLDELYQ
+2035 QLDELYR
-2042 SLADMFGIGKNVE
+2042 SLADIFGIGKNVE

-2113 QTTILRDIYDTLSSV
+2113 QTAILRDIYDTLSSV